1 MQNTTANYKLEINKP
16 SREFECKITIGNNIY
31 NNDELVNLT
40 LEHTQPQEGFSI
52 GDTISQS
59 LDLTLLNRGDIIYST
74 SQIKVEIGLKI
85 GSTIEYILMGIF
97 NIDDIEKTDYTTK
110 FTAYDNMIK
119 FETPYFSSLGD
130 KPTLKQV
137 VNELSKITGIE
148 FIGSLPNYTVSK
160 LGGFTCREV
169 LSYVASICGGN
180 AVITRDGK
188 FTIKSLSEIKKS
200 IDGNNYF
207 DYKREEVKYKI
218 GKISCQIDENNILYK
233 GSTGTD
239 SMELGFENP
248 WVTETILND
257 VYNKLNGL
265 SYLGYSMKWQ
275 GDLSLDPYDIVT
287 VTDIKNVIRKIP
299 ILSQKISYTGGLTSE
314 IGAKGET
321 KNKNSFSNSGSIVN
335 KVNRAIIEQAIIKE
349 ALIEKANIKDVEAV
363 SIRTQILEAKTAK
376 IEEAIIDVAHI
387 SDLNAINANIQNLIA
402 TDAKFNN
409 ALINKAD
416 ITELNAVVGNIN
428 IINSELANIKTLVN
442 GNLSSE
448 NIQAGGITSDKLT
461 IANGFITNAMI
472 ANLDVSK
479 INAGNISTNKF
490 RIVSDNGG
498 IEIVGATQ
506 QFKDKNN
513 KIRIQMGQDAK
524 GNFNFILRGE
534 DGTTTLI
541 DHTGIKE
548 KAIAD
553 NLIKGNMVATDAIG
567 EKQINYSSLITGLNK
582 DTNTQLIKASKV
594 AIDFVGQSLEVA
606 FNSLKNQA
614 DNAKLLIENHSTTI
628 GVMQGQINTAI
639 NNTQIV
645 KDGKTILLKDDYN
658 RTVSKVDSINST
670 IGTHTTKINELTGNI
685 TSVDTK
691 VNSIQRDLEG
701 TKSTVSSHTNLID
714 GLNSKVSTQ
723 GSSIEQLKNQ
733 ITLKVNS
740 TELTTMKNELIG
752 KIDSIEIGGRNT
764 LLNATGNLGNT
775 NHWSNVVLDI
785 NKKVEGCNS
794 FKITRNN
801 FANGNARYQG
811 SQTID
816 LSRLSLK
823 ANDYITLSGWVYV
836 DSSINLTGSSN
847 EFAFRNYYNS
857 SSSFEDLCVFK
868 YTNVQKNT
876 WTKFS
881 VTSKVT
887 KDSYKA
893 GALLLS
899 ISANGL
905 IYVSKLKLEKGS
917 KATDFTLAPEDVDSA
932 IGTKANK
939 TDVYVKSEVYTKAQT
954 DSAINIAKDSIN
966 LGVSQTYET
975 KTNVTSKIN
984 TAKTEAVN
992 TSKSYAD
999 NKKAEAIVQAG
1010 KDADSKVNSAKTEL
1024 NNKIDLKASKTDV
1037 YTKSETYTKTETD
1050 SKIKV
1055 AKDEINLSVSNNY
1068 ETKTNV
1074 ENKLSN
1080 ITTTLTNK
1088 IDGIQVGGTN
1098 IATETNKGVT
1108 GWGWGLQTGG
1118 KTITEVTEN
1127 GIRCCKMVRD
1137 SVASTGWSFINYS
1150 RIGRNKYLP
1159 NRKYTVSFEVKAS
1172 VVTSFYVGLKEGN
1185 SSNPLTGDT
1194 KTGNTVA
1201 NTWTKLSATITTLS
1215 TLPSSTSQVL
1225 YLNGMNSGT
1234 GVTYI
1239 FRNLVITEGTKA
1251 TSWSPAPEDVQA
1263 SIDLKAEKTDVY
1275 SKSEVYT
1282 KSQTDSAI
1290 NVAKDSINLGVSQT
1304 YETKSNV
1311 TSKVNSAKTEAIN
1324 SAVATSKSYADT
1336 KKAEAISTAS
1346 ADTTNK
1352 VNSAKTELNTKI
1364 DGIQIGGRN
1373 LFLKSNIDQYGLG
1386 NWIGNS
1392 GGIGKVEGTFID
1404 GTKTIKITGYSGIQ
1418 YNSFIKLKRNTTYV
1432 YSMMMKSSGSMIVNS
1447 SNPLHMWLNT
1457 SETGGQHLEKVISA
1471 SGKLEANKWTKVWV
1485 VFETPNTQ
1493 DVYYMKPF
1501 VYGIDTNTV
1510 YISKVQIEEG
1520 TKPTDWTPA
1529 PEDID
1534 SVIGTK
1540 ANKTDVYAKSE
1551 VYTKD
1556 QTDSAIKVAKDEI
1569 NLGVKNT
1576 YETKTNVENKISTA
1590 VNNVQI
1596 GGRNL
1601 AIGTSDSWKSA
1612 SGFSGETNYCVFRHV
1627 INTKTLNVG
1636 DRLTVSFMFKCENLT
1651 NNNTARVIRI
1661 QGSGDVTGWNSGA
1674 FNSYNIPLDYS
1685 KPTQE
1690 IKINYTITITA
1701 DHLKNSKWNI
1711 NFRTDYITGGTI
1723 YLKELLAE
1731 KGTKASSWT
1740 PAPEDVDSAIDK
1752 KANIVDVYKKSETY
1766 TKSETD
1772 SAIKVAKDN
1781 INLSVSQTYE
1791 TKTNVTSKVNTAKTE
1806 AVNTSK
1812 SYADTK
1818 KTEAINSA
1826 NATTTEKLK
1835 SYSTTAQMNSAIQ
1848 VAKDSITNTVSST
1861 YAKKADVEST
1871 YATKSSLTQTAN
1883 NITASFKATGGYNLI
1898 ANSTGYNGTNLWSST
1913 GATMGTAIN
1922 NKIGGATNKYMYL
1935 DNGTKTTES
1944 FAFSKRFK
1952 LKANTKYTLSGWFH
1966 NFTKCPSFD
1975 VFLLSSTSVAQ
1986 SDTGTSYTNAQT
1998 LIDAQNTSGS
2008 WKKFSVTFT
2017 TPASVISGYIRI
2029 DNNGYNSSGTNSNRV
2044 HWSALMLN
2052 EGEEQPWSPHPDEIY
2067 NGSTVIDASGVT
2079 INNGALTVKNKSGTT
2094 VLSGDSNGNLDIT
2107 GTVKSQ
2113 RGNMYVSLDYGGLTF
2128 QSAHNNEQLLRMETT
2143 SFTSN
2148 KDINGVDLNL
2158 AKQGEYISFNH
2169 INKENLNN
2177 GWSSS
2182 DGRYNF
2188 MDFWSKDTTLGSK
2201 TYKKGIN
2208 VNSPMYVNKGLK
2220 LYSGTNFY
2228 ADIDGAISWNNG
2240 TGTVSNL
2247 LGMYGDNGAVL
2258 GYKSGE
2264 SFNARFL
2271 VTEDSHPGTG
2281 DNLISWGNYNFNGY
2295 TFHNANIVAKS
2306 LSVQGSKN
2314 CLQETKSYG
2323 ARLINAYET
2332 AEYYFGDIGFGQ
2344 INEEGVCYV
2353 DIDDVFLE
2361 CVNTD
2366 AQYHVFT
2373 QIYNGKITSIERYK
2387 TYFIVKGEQNTEFSW
2402 ELKAKRKGY
2411 EINRLDLPDIETQG
2425 DEIDI
2430 FSFENEIET
2439 DEEDLMKELTFELEN
2454 LLLKE
2459 HEKDE

>member
-160 LGGFTCREV
+160 LEGFTCREV

-257 VYNKLNGL
+257 LYNKLNGL

-314 IGAKGET
+314 IGAKGES
-321 KNKNSFSNSGSIVN
+321 KNKNNFSSSGSTTN
-335 KVNRAIIEQAIIKE
+335 KVNRAVIEQAIIKE

-402 TDAKFNN
+402 NDVKINN

-513 KIRIQMGQDAK
+513 KVRIQMGQDAK

-691 VNSIQRDLEG
+691 FNSIQRDLEG

-775 NHWSNVVLDI
+775 NHWSNVVLDT

-823 ANDYITLSGWVYV
+823 SNDYITLSGWVYV

-917 KATDFTLAPEDVDSA
+917 KATDFTLAPEDIDLA
-932 IGTKANK
+932 IDKKAN
-939 TDVYVKSEVYTKAQT
+939 TVDVYKKSETYTKSET
-954 DSAINIAKDSIN
+954 DSKINVAKDSIN

-999 NKKAEAIVQAG
+999 AKKTEAITSANNYADNKKAEAIVQAG
-1010 KDADSKVNSAKTEL
+1010 KDADSKVASAKTEL
-1024 NNKIDLKASKTDV
+1024 NGKIDSKANKTDV
-1037 YTKSETYTKTETD
+1037 YTKSETYTKAQTD
-1050 SKIKV
+1050 SAIKV
-1055 AKDEINLSVSNNY
+1055 AKDSIELGVKNTY

-1074 ENKLSN
+1074 ESK
-1080 ITTTLTNK
+1080 ITTAVNNV
-1088 IDGIQVGGTN
+1088 QVGGRNLLKDTSKELKSVTFGGWDYYFPNN
-1098 IATETNKGVT
+1098 ITSWEKNKTLTGNIYLKPTEQDASCMLHVRYKDSSYKQYRGNIISA
-1108 GWGWGLQTGG
+1108 G
-1118 KTITEVTEN
+1118 KEGYSTVTITVPN
-1127 GIRCCKMVRD
+1127 SDDISHIQFSIRH
-1137 SVASTGWSFINYS
+1137 
-1150 RIGRNKYLP
+1150 
-1159 NRKYTVSFEVKAS
+1159 
-1172 VVTSFYVGLKEGN
+1172 
-1185 SSNPLTGDT
+1185 
-1194 KTGNTVA
+1194 
-1201 NTWTKLSATITTLS
+1201 SA
-1215 TLPSSTSQVL
+1215 SSTPKDVV
-1225 YLNGMNSGT
+1225 YYKEAKVEKGN
-1234 GVTYI
+1234 
-1239 FRNLVITEGTKA
+1239 KA
-1251 TSWSPAPEDVQA
+1251 TDWTPAPEDINA
-1263 SIDLKAEKTDVY
+1263 EIGTKANKTDVY
-1275 SKSEVYT
+1275 TKSEVYT

-1290 NVAKDSINLGVSQT
+1290 NVAKDSINLSVS
-1304 YETKSNV
+1304 
-1311 TSKVNSAKTEAIN
+1311 
-1324 SAVATSKSYADT
+1324 
-1336 KKAEAISTAS
+1336 
-1346 ADTTNK
+1346 
-1352 VNSAKTELNTKI
+1352 
-1364 DGIQIGGRN
+1364 G
-1373 LFLKSNIDQYGLG
+1373 
-1386 NWIGNS
+1386 
-1392 GGIGKVEGTFID
+1392 
-1404 GTKTIKITGYSGIQ
+1404 
-1418 YNSFIKLKRNTTYV
+1418 
-1432 YSMMMKSSGSMIVNS
+1432 
-1447 SNPLHMWLNT
+1447 
-1457 SETGGQHLEKVISA
+1457 
-1471 SGKLEANKWTKVWV
+1471 
-1485 VFETPNTQ
+1485 
-1493 DVYYMKPF
+1493 
-1501 VYGIDTNTV
+1501 
-1510 YISKVQIEEG
+1510 
-1520 TKPTDWTPA
+1520 
-1529 PEDID
+1529 
-1534 SVIGTK
+1534 
-1540 ANKTDVYAKSE
+1540 
-1551 VYTKD
+1551 
-1556 QTDSAIKVAKDEI
+1556 
-1569 NLGVKNT
+1569 T
-1576 YETKTNVENKISTA
+1576 YETKTNVESKI
-1590 VNNVQI
+1590 
-1596 GGRNL
+1596 
-1601 AIGTSDSWKSA
+1601 
-1612 SGFSGETNYCVFRHV
+1612 
-1627 INTKTLNVG
+1627 
-1636 DRLTVSFMFKCENLT
+1636 
-1651 NNNTARVIRI
+1651 
-1661 QGSGDVTGWNSGA
+1661 
-1674 FNSYNIPLDYS
+1674 
-1685 KPTQE
+1685 
-1690 IKINYTITITA
+1690 
-1701 DHLKNSKWNI
+1701 
-1711 NFRTDYITGGTI
+1711 
-1723 YLKELLAE
+1723 
-1731 KGTKASSWT
+1731 
-1740 PAPEDVDSAIDK
+1740 
-1752 KANIVDVYKKSETY
+1752 
-1766 TKSETD
+1766 
-1772 SAIKVAKDN
+1772 
-1781 INLSVSQTYE
+1781 
-1791 TKTNVTSKVNTAKTE
+1791 NTAK
-1806 AVNTSK
+1806 AN
-1812 SYADTK
+1812 
-1818 KTEAINSA
+1818 AINSA
-1826 NATTTEKLK
+1826 KSYTDGQITTVNKTITNKVAEIKATT
-1835 SYSTTAQMNSAIQ
+1835 
-1848 VAKDSITNTVSST
+1848 DSISQKVS
-1861 YAKKADVEST
+1861 
-1871 YATKSSLTQTAN
+1871 
-1883 NITASFKATGGYNLI
+1883 
-1898 ANSTGYNGTNLWSST
+1898 
-1913 GATMGTAIN
+1913 
-1922 NKIGGATNKYMYL
+1922 
-1935 DNGTKTTES
+1935 TTES
-1944 FAFSKRFK
+1944 KITTINNNISGLTNRVSTAESK
-1952 LKANTKYTLSGWFH
+1952 LTATSLTTTISSAISG
-1966 NFTKCPSFD
+1966 
-1975 VFLLSSTSVAQ
+1975 
-1986 SDTGTSYTNAQT
+1986 GTSSISTTQFIMDKN
-1998 LIDAQNTSGS
+1998 G
-2008 WKKFSVTFT
+2008 FT
-2017 TPASVISGYIRI
+2017 IK
-2029 DNNGYNSSGTNSNRV
+2029 
-2044 HWSALMLN
+2044 
-2052 EGEEQPWSPHPDEIY
+2052 
-2067 NGSTVIDASGVT
+2067 
-2079 INNGALTVKNKSGTT
+2079 NGALTIQNKAGTT
-2094 VLSGDSNGNLDIT
+2094 VLNSDTNGNLIFT
-2107 GTVKSQ
+2107 GIAKSQ
-2113 RGNMYVSLDYGGLTF
+2113 SGARWVGLDSGGITF
-2128 QSAHNNEQLLRMETT
+2128 QDSQKNEQMLRIAISYFNE
-2143 SFTSN
+2143 N
-2148 KDINGVDLNL
+2148 RDINGVNLSL
-2158 AKQGEYISFNH
+2158 AKYGDYIRISH
-2169 INKENLNN
+2169 IDKADLTT

-2182 DGRYNF
+2182 NAQYNF
-2188 MDFWSKDTTLGSK
+2188 MDFWSSDQIVDGVA
-2201 TYKKGIN
+2201 YKKGIN
-2208 VNSPMYVNKGLK
+2208 VYAPMYINKRLK
-2220 LYSGTNFY
+2220 LYSGTNFLSE
-2228 ADIDGAISWNNG
+2228 IDGAISWNNG
-2240 TGTVSNL
+2240 TGTINNL

-2271 VTEDSHPGTG
+2271 VSEASHPGTG
-2281 DNLISWGNYNFNGY
+2281 DNLISWGNYNFNGW

-2306 LSVQGSKN
+2306 LSVNGSKN
-2314 CLQETKSYG
+2314 CLQETKNYG
-2323 ARLINAYET
+2323 SRLINAYET
-2332 AEYYFGDIGFGQ
+2332 AEYYFGDLGFGR
-2344 INEEGVCYV
+2344 INEDGECYLE
-2353 DIDDVFLE
+2353 IDDIFLE
-2361 CVNTD
+2361 CVNTNL
-2366 AQYHVFT
+2366 AYHVFT

-2411 EINRLDLPDIETQG
+2411 EINRLDLPDIETKG
-2425 DEIDI
+2425 DEVDI

-2459 HEKDE
+2459 HEEDE

>member
-160 LGGFTCREV
+160 LEGFTCREV

-775 NHWSNVVLDI
+775 NHWSNVVLDT

-868 YTNVQKNT
+868 YTNVRKNT

-917 KATDFTLAPEDVDSA
+917 KATDFTLAPEDVDSE

-939 TDVYVKSEVYTKAQT
+939 TDVYVKSEVYTKSQT

-975 KTNVTSKIN
+975 KSNVESKITTAVN
-984 TAKTEAVN
+984 NVQVGGRNLAQGTSNIYTTAYSSFSGGTNTCPSLAKVLTDGLVVGDTVTVKLIYKYTNIVATSGQTAKCWIQGYGNSTIWNGGTFNSSAQKVLSGSGEHTFLYSFKITPEHLKN
-992 TSKSYAD
+992 SSWGTSIRHDYVQSGSVQWKMFKVEKGNKATDWTPAPEDIDSVIGTKANKSDVYV
-999 NKKAEAIVQAG
+999 KSE
-1010 KDADSKVNSAKTEL
+1010 
-1024 NNKIDLKASKTDV
+1024 V
-1037 YTKSETYTKTETD
+1037 YTKAQTD
-1050 SKIKV
+1050 SAIKV
-1055 AKDEINLSVSNNY
+1055 AKDSIELGVKNTY

-1074 ENKLSN
+1074 ENK
-1080 ITTTLTNK
+1080 ITN
-1088 IDGIQVGGTN
+1088 
-1098 IATETNKGVT
+1098 A
-1108 GWGWGLQTGG
+1108 
-1118 KTITEVTEN
+1118 
-1127 GIRCCKMVRD
+1127 
-1137 SVASTGWSFINYS
+1137 
-1150 RIGRNKYLP
+1150 
-1159 NRKYTVSFEVKAS
+1159 
-1172 VVTSFYVGLKEGN
+1172 
-1185 SSNPLTGDT
+1185 
-1194 KTGNTVA
+1194 
-1201 NTWTKLSATITTLS
+1201 
-1215 TLPSSTSQVL
+1215 
-1225 YLNGMNSGT
+1225 
-1234 GVTYI
+1234 
-1239 FRNLVITEGTKA
+1239 
-1251 TSWSPAPEDVQA
+1251 
-1263 SIDLKAEKTDVY
+1263 
-1275 SKSEVYT
+1275 
-1282 KSQTDSAI
+1282 
-1290 NVAKDSINLGVSQT
+1290 
-1304 YETKSNV
+1304 
-1311 TSKVNSAKTEAIN
+1311 VNS
-1324 SAVATSKSYADT
+1324 
-1336 KKAEAISTAS
+1336 
-1346 ADTTNK
+1346 
-1352 VNSAKTELNTKI
+1352 
-1364 DGIQIGGRN
+1364 IQLGGRN

-1386 NWIGNS
+1386 NWIGNG

-1404 GTKTIKITGYSGIQ
+1404 GTKTIKVTGYSGIQ

-1471 SGKLEANKWTKVWV
+1471 SGNLEANKWTKVWV

-1501 VYGIDTNTV
+1501 VYGINTNTV

-1520 TKPTDWTPA
+1520 TKCTDWTPA

-1534 SVIGTK
+1534 SVIDSK
-1540 ANKTDVYAKSE
+1540 ANKTDVYTKSE
-1551 VYTKD
+1551 VYTKV
-1556 QTDSAIKVAKDEI
+1556 QTDSAINVAKDSI
-1569 NLGVKNT
+1569 NLSVSGT
-1576 YETKTNVENKISTA
+1576 YETKTNVESKINTAKANAINSAKSYTDGQITTVNKTITNKVSEIKATTDSISQKVSTTESKITTINNNISGLTNRVSTA
-1590 VNNVQI
+1590 ESK
-1596 GGRNL
+1596 L
-1601 AIGTSDSWKSA
+1601 TATSLTTTISSA
-1612 SGFSGETNYCVFRHV
+1612 
-1627 INTKTLNVG
+1627 
-1636 DRLTVSFMFKCENLT
+1636 
-1651 NNNTARVIRI
+1651 
-1661 QGSGDVTGWNSGA
+1661 
-1674 FNSYNIPLDYS
+1674 
-1685 KPTQE
+1685 
-1690 IKINYTITITA
+1690 
-1701 DHLKNSKWNI
+1701 
-1711 NFRTDYITGGTI
+1711 ITGGT
-1723 YLKELLAE
+1723 
-1731 KGTKASSWT
+1731 SS
-1740 PAPEDVDSAIDK
+1740 I
-1752 KANIVDVYKKSETY
+1752 
-1766 TKSETD
+1766 
-1772 SAIKVAKDN
+1772 
-1781 INLSVSQTYE
+1781 
-1791 TKTNVTSKVNTAKTE
+1791 
-1806 AVNTSK
+1806 
-1812 SYADTK
+1812 
-1818 KTEAINSA
+1818 
-1826 NATTTEKLK
+1826 
-1835 SYSTTAQMNSAIQ
+1835 STTQFVMDKNG
-1848 VAKDSITNTVSST
+1848 
-1861 YAKKADVEST
+1861 
-1871 YATKSSLTQTAN
+1871 LT
-1883 NITASFKATGGYNLI
+1883 IK
-1898 ANSTGYNGTNLWSST
+1898 
-1913 GATMGTAIN
+1913 
-1922 NKIGGATNKYMYL
+1922 
-1935 DNGTKTTES
+1935 
-1944 FAFSKRFK
+1944 
-1952 LKANTKYTLSGWFH
+1952 
-1966 NFTKCPSFD
+1966 
-1975 VFLLSSTSVAQ
+1975 
-1986 SDTGTSYTNAQT
+1986 
-1998 LIDAQNTSGS
+1998 
-2008 WKKFSVTFT
+2008 
-2017 TPASVISGYIRI
+2017 
-2029 DNNGYNSSGTNSNRV
+2029 
-2044 HWSALMLN
+2044 
-2052 EGEEQPWSPHPDEIY
+2052 
-2067 NGSTVIDASGVT
+2067 
-2079 INNGALTVKNKSGTT
+2079 NGALTIQNKAGTT
-2094 VLSGDSNGNLDIT
+2094 VLNSDTNGNLIFT
-2107 GTVKSQ
+2107 GTAKSQ
-2113 RGNMYVSLDYGGLTF
+2113 SGARWVGLDSGGITF
-2128 QSAHNNEQLLRMETT
+2128 QDSQKNEQMLRIAISYFNE
-2143 SFTSN
+2143 N
-2148 KDINGVDLNL
+2148 RDINGVNLSL
-2158 AKQGEYISFNH
+2158 AKYGDYIRISY
-2169 INKENLNN
+2169 IDKADLTT

-2182 DGRYNF
+2182 NTQYNF
-2188 MDFWSKDTTLGSK
+2188 MDFWSSDQIIGGVA
-2201 TYKKGIN
+2201 YKKGIN
-2208 VNSPMYVNKGLK
+2208 VYAPMYINKRLK
-2220 LYSGTNFY
+2220 LYSSTNFLSE
-2228 ADIDGAISWNNG
+2228 IDGAISWNNG
-2240 TGTVSNL
+2240 TGTVNNL

-2258 GYKSGE
+2258 GYKSGD

-2271 VTEDSHPGTG
+2271 VSEVSHPGTG
-2281 DNLISWGNYNFNGY
+2281 DNLISWGNYNGNGY
-2295 TFHNANIVAKS
+2295 TLHNFNIVAKS

-2332 AEYYFGDIGFGQ
+2332 AEYFFGDLGFGK

-2366 AQYHVFT
+2366 AKYHVFT

-2459 HEKDE
+2459 HEEDE

>member
-160 LGGFTCREV
+160 LEGFTCREV

-314 IGAKGET
+314 IGAKGES
-321 KNKNSFSNSGSIVN
+321 KNKNNFSSSGSTTN
-335 KVNRAIIEQAIIKE
+335 KVNRAVIEQAIIKE

-402 TDAKFNN
+402 NDVKINN

-498 IEIVGATQ
+498 IEIVGSTQ

-513 KIRIQMGQDAK
+513 KVRIQMGQDAK

-628 GVMQGQINTAI
+628 GVMQGQINTVI

-775 NHWSNVVLDI
+775 NHWSNVVLDT

-917 KATDFTLAPEDVDSA
+917 KATDFTLAPEDVDSE

-939 TDVYVKSEVYTKAQT
+939 TDVYVKSEVYTKSQT

-975 KTNVTSKIN
+975 KSNVESKI
-984 TAKTEAVN
+984 TTAVN
-992 TSKSYAD
+992 
-999 NKKAEAIVQAG
+999 
-1010 KDADSKVNSAKTEL
+1010 
-1024 NNKIDLKASKTDV
+1024 
-1037 YTKSETYTKTETD
+1037 
-1050 SKIKV
+1050 
-1055 AKDEINLSVSNNY
+1055 
-1068 ETKTNV
+1068 NV
-1074 ENKLSN
+1074 
-1080 ITTTLTNK
+1080 
-1088 IDGIQVGGTN
+1088 QVGGRNLAQGTSNIYTTAYSSFSGGTNTCPSLAKVLTDGLVVGDTVTVKLIYKYTN
-1098 IATETNKGVT
+1098 IVATSG
-1108 GWGWGLQTGG
+1108 QTAKCWIQG
-1118 KTITEVTEN
+1118 
-1127 GIRCCKMVRD
+1127 
-1137 SVASTGWSFINYS
+1137 Y
-1150 RIGRNKYLP
+1150 
-1159 NRKYTVSFEVKAS
+1159 
-1172 VVTSFYVGLKEGN
+1172 GN
-1185 SSNPLTGDT
+1185 STIWNGGTFNSSAQKVLSGSGEHTFLYSFKITPEHLKNSSWGTSIRHDYVQSGSVQW
-1194 KTGNTVA
+1194 KMFKVEKGN
-1201 NTWTKLSATITTLS
+1201 
-1215 TLPSSTSQVL
+1215 
-1225 YLNGMNSGT
+1225 
-1234 GVTYI
+1234 
-1239 FRNLVITEGTKA
+1239 KA
-1251 TSWSPAPEDVQA
+1251 TDWIPAPED
-1263 SIDLKAEKTDVY
+1263 IDSVIGTKANKSDVY
-1275 SKSEVYT
+1275 VKSEVYT
-1282 KSQTDSAI
+1282 KAQTDSAI
-1290 NVAKDSINLGVSQT
+1290 KVAKDSIELGVKNT
-1304 YETKSNV
+1304 YETKTDVENKI
-1311 TSKVNSAKTEAIN
+1311 TNAVNS
-1324 SAVATSKSYADT
+1324 
-1336 KKAEAISTAS
+1336 
-1346 ADTTNK
+1346 
-1352 VNSAKTELNTKI
+1352 
-1364 DGIQIGGRN
+1364 IQLGGRN

-1386 NWIGNS
+1386 NWIGNG

-1404 GTKTIKITGYSGIQ
+1404 GTKTIKVTGYSGIQ

-1471 SGKLEANKWTKVWV
+1471 SGNLEANKWTKVWV

-1501 VYGIDTNTV
+1501 VYGINTNTV

-1520 TKPTDWTPA
+1520 TKCTDWTPA

-1534 SVIGTK
+1534 SVIDSK
-1540 ANKTDVYAKSE
+1540 ANKTDVYTKSE
-1551 VYTKD
+1551 VYTKV
-1556 QTDSAIKVAKDEI
+1556 QTDSAINVAKDSI
-1569 NLGVKNT
+1569 NLSVSGT
-1576 YETKTNVENKISTA
+1576 YETKTNVESKI
-1590 VNNVQI
+1590 
-1596 GGRNL
+1596 
-1601 AIGTSDSWKSA
+1601 
-1612 SGFSGETNYCVFRHV
+1612 
-1627 INTKTLNVG
+1627 
-1636 DRLTVSFMFKCENLT
+1636 
-1651 NNNTARVIRI
+1651 
-1661 QGSGDVTGWNSGA
+1661 
-1674 FNSYNIPLDYS
+1674 
-1685 KPTQE
+1685 
-1690 IKINYTITITA
+1690 
-1701 DHLKNSKWNI
+1701 
-1711 NFRTDYITGGTI
+1711 
-1723 YLKELLAE
+1723 
-1731 KGTKASSWT
+1731 
-1740 PAPEDVDSAIDK
+1740 
-1752 KANIVDVYKKSETY
+1752 
-1766 TKSETD
+1766 
-1772 SAIKVAKDN
+1772 
-1781 INLSVSQTYE
+1781 
-1791 TKTNVTSKVNTAKTE
+1791 NTAK
-1806 AVNTSK
+1806 AN
-1812 SYADTK
+1812 
-1818 KTEAINSA
+1818 AINSA
-1826 NATTTEKLK
+1826 KSYTDGQITTVNKTITNKVSEIKATT
-1835 SYSTTAQMNSAIQ
+1835 
-1848 VAKDSITNTVSST
+1848 DSIYQKVS
-1861 YAKKADVEST
+1861 
-1871 YATKSSLTQTAN
+1871 
-1883 NITASFKATGGYNLI
+1883 
-1898 ANSTGYNGTNLWSST
+1898 
-1913 GATMGTAIN
+1913 
-1922 NKIGGATNKYMYL
+1922 
-1935 DNGTKTTES
+1935 TTES
-1944 FAFSKRFK
+1944 KI
-1952 LKANTKYTLSGWFH
+1952 T
-1966 NFTKCPSFD
+1966 
-1975 VFLLSSTSVAQ
+1975 
-1986 SDTGTSYTNAQT
+1986 
-1998 LIDAQNTSGS
+1998 
-2008 WKKFSVTFT
+2008 
-2017 TPASVISGYIRI
+2017 
-2029 DNNGYNSSGTNSNRV
+2029 
-2044 HWSALMLN
+2044 
-2052 EGEEQPWSPHPDEIY
+2052 
-2067 NGSTVIDASGVT
+2067 T
-2079 INNGALTVKNKSGTT
+2079 INNNISGLTNRVSTAESKLTATSLTTTISSAISGGTSSISTTQFVMDKNGLTIKNGGLIIQNKAGTT
-2094 VLSGDSNGNLDIT
+2094 VLNSDTNGNLIFT
-2107 GTVKSQ
+2107 GTAKSQ
-2113 RGNMYVSLDYGGLTF
+2113 SGARWVGLDSGGITF
-2128 QSAHNNEQLLRMETT
+2128 QDSQKNEQMLRIAISYFNE
-2143 SFTSN
+2143 N
-2148 KDINGVDLNL
+2148 RDINGVNLSL
-2158 AKQGEYISFNH
+2158 AKYGDYIRISH
-2169 INKENLNN
+2169 IDKADLTT

-2182 DGRYNF
+2182 NTQYNF
-2188 MDFWSKDTTLGSK
+2188 MDFWSSDQIVDGVA
-2201 TYKKGIN
+2201 YKKGIN
-2208 VNSPMYVNKGLK
+2208 VYAPMYINKRLK
-2220 LYSGTNFY
+2220 LYSGTNFLSE
-2228 ADIDGAISWNNG
+2228 IDGAISWNNV
-2240 TGTVSNL
+2240 TGTVNNL

-2258 GYKSGE
+2258 GYKSGD

-2271 VTEDSHPGTG
+2271 VSEVSHPGTG
-2281 DNLISWGNYNFNGY
+2281 DNLISWGNYNGNGY
-2295 TFHNANIVAKS
+2295 TLHNFNIVAKS

-2332 AEYYFGDIGFGQ
+2332 AEYFFGDLGFGK

>member
-160 LGGFTCREV
+160 LEGFTCREV

-314 IGAKGET
+314 IGAKGES
-321 KNKNSFSNSGSIVN
+321 KNKNNFSSSGSTTN
-335 KVNRAIIEQAIIKE
+335 KVNRAVIEQAIIKE

-402 TDAKFNN
+402 NDVKINN

-498 IEIVGATQ
+498 IEIVGSTQ

-513 KIRIQMGQDAK
+513 KVRIQMGQDAK

-628 GVMQGQINTAI
+628 GVMQGQINTVI

-775 NHWSNVVLDI
+775 NHWSNVVLDT

-917 KATDFTLAPEDVDSA
+917 KATDFTLAPEDVDSE

-939 TDVYVKSEVYTKAQT
+939 TDVYVKSEVYTKSQT

-975 KTNVTSKIN
+975 KSNVESKI
-984 TAKTEAVN
+984 TTAVN
-992 TSKSYAD
+992 
-999 NKKAEAIVQAG
+999 
-1010 KDADSKVNSAKTEL
+1010 
-1024 NNKIDLKASKTDV
+1024 
-1037 YTKSETYTKTETD
+1037 
-1050 SKIKV
+1050 
-1055 AKDEINLSVSNNY
+1055 
-1068 ETKTNV
+1068 NV
-1074 ENKLSN
+1074 
-1080 ITTTLTNK
+1080 
-1088 IDGIQVGGTN
+1088 QVGGRNLAQGTSNIYTTAYSSFSGGTNTCPSLAKVLTDGLVVGDTVTVKLIYKYTN
-1098 IATETNKGVT
+1098 IVATSG
-1108 GWGWGLQTGG
+1108 QTAKCWIQG
-1118 KTITEVTEN
+1118 
-1127 GIRCCKMVRD
+1127 
-1137 SVASTGWSFINYS
+1137 Y
-1150 RIGRNKYLP
+1150 
-1159 NRKYTVSFEVKAS
+1159 
-1172 VVTSFYVGLKEGN
+1172 GN
-1185 SSNPLTGDT
+1185 STIWNGGTFNSSAQKVLSGSGEHTFLYSFKITPEHLKNSSWGTSIRHDYVQSGSVQW
-1194 KTGNTVA
+1194 KMFKVEKGN
-1201 NTWTKLSATITTLS
+1201 
-1215 TLPSSTSQVL
+1215 
-1225 YLNGMNSGT
+1225 
-1234 GVTYI
+1234 
-1239 FRNLVITEGTKA
+1239 KA
-1251 TSWSPAPEDVQA
+1251 TDWIPAPED
-1263 SIDLKAEKTDVY
+1263 IDSVIGTKANKSDVY
-1275 SKSEVYT
+1275 VKSEVYT
-1282 KSQTDSAI
+1282 KAQTDSAI
-1290 NVAKDSINLGVSQT
+1290 KVAKDSIELGVKNT
-1304 YETKSNV
+1304 YETKTDVENKI
-1311 TSKVNSAKTEAIN
+1311 TNAVNS
-1324 SAVATSKSYADT
+1324 
-1336 KKAEAISTAS
+1336 
-1346 ADTTNK
+1346 
-1352 VNSAKTELNTKI
+1352 
-1364 DGIQIGGRN
+1364 IQLGGRN

-1386 NWIGNS
+1386 NWIGNG

-1404 GTKTIKITGYSGIQ
+1404 GTKTIKVTGYSGIQ

-1471 SGKLEANKWTKVWV
+1471 SGNLEANKWTKVWV

-1501 VYGIDTNTV
+1501 VYGINTNTV

-1520 TKPTDWTPA
+1520 TKCTDWTPA

-1534 SVIGTK
+1534 SVIDSK
-1540 ANKTDVYAKSE
+1540 ANKTDVYTKSE
-1551 VYTKD
+1551 VYTKV
-1556 QTDSAIKVAKDEI
+1556 QTDSAINVAKDSI
-1569 NLGVKNT
+1569 NLSVSGT
-1576 YETKTNVENKISTA
+1576 YETKTNVESKI
-1590 VNNVQI
+1590 
-1596 GGRNL
+1596 
-1601 AIGTSDSWKSA
+1601 
-1612 SGFSGETNYCVFRHV
+1612 
-1627 INTKTLNVG
+1627 
-1636 DRLTVSFMFKCENLT
+1636 
-1651 NNNTARVIRI
+1651 
-1661 QGSGDVTGWNSGA
+1661 
-1674 FNSYNIPLDYS
+1674 
-1685 KPTQE
+1685 
-1690 IKINYTITITA
+1690 
-1701 DHLKNSKWNI
+1701 
-1711 NFRTDYITGGTI
+1711 
-1723 YLKELLAE
+1723 
-1731 KGTKASSWT
+1731 
-1740 PAPEDVDSAIDK
+1740 
-1752 KANIVDVYKKSETY
+1752 
-1766 TKSETD
+1766 
-1772 SAIKVAKDN
+1772 
-1781 INLSVSQTYE
+1781 
-1791 TKTNVTSKVNTAKTE
+1791 NTAK
-1806 AVNTSK
+1806 AN
-1812 SYADTK
+1812 
-1818 KTEAINSA
+1818 AINSA
-1826 NATTTEKLK
+1826 KSYTDGQITTVNKTITNKVSEIKATT
-1835 SYSTTAQMNSAIQ
+1835 
-1848 VAKDSITNTVSST
+1848 DSIYQKVS
-1861 YAKKADVEST
+1861 
-1871 YATKSSLTQTAN
+1871 
-1883 NITASFKATGGYNLI
+1883 
-1898 ANSTGYNGTNLWSST
+1898 
-1913 GATMGTAIN
+1913 
-1922 NKIGGATNKYMYL
+1922 
-1935 DNGTKTTES
+1935 TTES
-1944 FAFSKRFK
+1944 KI
-1952 LKANTKYTLSGWFH
+1952 T
-1966 NFTKCPSFD
+1966 
-1975 VFLLSSTSVAQ
+1975 
-1986 SDTGTSYTNAQT
+1986 
-1998 LIDAQNTSGS
+1998 
-2008 WKKFSVTFT
+2008 
-2017 TPASVISGYIRI
+2017 
-2029 DNNGYNSSGTNSNRV
+2029 
-2044 HWSALMLN
+2044 
-2052 EGEEQPWSPHPDEIY
+2052 
-2067 NGSTVIDASGVT
+2067 T
-2079 INNGALTVKNKSGTT
+2079 INNNISGLTNRVSTAESKLTATSLTTTISSAISGGTSSISTTQFVMDKNGLTIKNGGLIIQNKAGTT
-2094 VLSGDSNGNLDIT
+2094 VLNSDTNGNLIFT
-2107 GTVKSQ
+2107 GTAKSQ
-2113 RGNMYVSLDYGGLTF
+2113 SGARWVGLDSGGITF
-2128 QSAHNNEQLLRMETT
+2128 QDSQKNEQMLRIAISYFNE
-2143 SFTSN
+2143 N
-2148 KDINGVDLNL
+2148 RDINGVNLSL
-2158 AKQGEYISFNH
+2158 AKYGDYIRISH
-2169 INKENLNN
+2169 IDKADLTT

-2182 DGRYNF
+2182 NTQYNF
-2188 MDFWSKDTTLGSK
+2188 MDFWSSDQIVDGVA
-2201 TYKKGIN
+2201 YKKGIN
-2208 VNSPMYVNKGLK
+2208 VYAPMYINKRLK
-2220 LYSGTNFY
+2220 LYSGTNFLSE
-2228 ADIDGAISWNNG
+2228 IDGAISWNNG
-2240 TGTVSNL
+2240 TGTVNNL

-2258 GYKSGE
+2258 GYKSGD

-2271 VTEDSHPGTG
+2271 VSEVSHPGTG
-2281 DNLISWGNYNFNGY
+2281 DNLISWGNYNGNGY
-2295 TFHNANIVAKS
+2295 TLHNFNIVAKS

-2332 AEYYFGDIGFGQ
+2332 AEYFFGDLGFGK

>member
-160 LGGFTCREV
+160 LEGFTCREV

-349 ALIEKANIKDVEAV
+349 ALIEKANIKEVEAV

-513 KIRIQMGQDAK
+513 KVRIQMGQDAK

-567 EKQINYSSLITGLNK
+567 EKQINYSSLIIGLNK

-691 VNSIQRDLEG
+691 VNSVQRDLEG
-701 TKSTVSSHTNLID
+701 TKSTVSNHTNLID

-764 LLNATGNLGNT
+764 LLNAIGNLGNT
-775 NHWSNVVLDI
+775 NYWSNVVLDT

-801 FANGNARYQG
+801 FVNGNARYQG

-868 YTNVQKNT
+868 YANVQKNT

-917 KATDFTLAPEDVDSA
+917 KATDFTLAPEDIDSV

-939 TDVYVKSEVYTKAQT
+939 TDVYA
-954 DSAINIAKDSIN
+954 
-966 LGVSQTYET
+966 
-975 KTNVTSKIN
+975 
-984 TAKTEAVN
+984 
-992 TSKSYAD
+992 
-999 NKKAEAIVQAG
+999 
-1010 KDADSKVNSAKTEL
+1010 
-1024 NNKIDLKASKTDV
+1024 
-1037 YTKSETYTKTETD
+1037 
-1050 SKIKV
+1050 
-1055 AKDEINLSVSNNY
+1055 
-1068 ETKTNV
+1068 
-1074 ENKLSN
+1074 
-1080 ITTTLTNK
+1080 
-1088 IDGIQVGGTN
+1088 
-1098 IATETNKGVT
+1098 
-1108 GWGWGLQTGG
+1108 
-1118 KTITEVTEN
+1118 
-1127 GIRCCKMVRD
+1127 
-1137 SVASTGWSFINYS
+1137 
-1150 RIGRNKYLP
+1150 
-1159 NRKYTVSFEVKAS
+1159 
-1172 VVTSFYVGLKEGN
+1172 
-1185 SSNPLTGDT
+1185 
-1194 KTGNTVA
+1194 
-1201 NTWTKLSATITTLS
+1201 
-1215 TLPSSTSQVL
+1215 
-1225 YLNGMNSGT
+1225 
-1234 GVTYI
+1234 
-1239 FRNLVITEGTKA
+1239 
-1251 TSWSPAPEDVQA
+1251 
-1263 SIDLKAEKTDVY
+1263 
-1275 SKSEVYT
+1275 KSEVYT

-1304 YETKSNV
+1304 YETKTNV
-1311 TSKVNSAKTEAIN
+1311 TSKVNTAKTEAVN

-1346 ADTTNK
+1346 TDATNK
-1352 VNSAKTELNTKI
+1352 VNSAKTELNTAI
-1364 DGIQIGGRN
+1364 
-1373 LFLKSNIDQYGLG
+1373 
-1386 NWIGNS
+1386 
-1392 GGIGKVEGTFID
+1392 
-1404 GTKTIKITGYSGIQ
+1404 
-1418 YNSFIKLKRNTTYV
+1418 
-1432 YSMMMKSSGSMIVNS
+1432 
-1447 SNPLHMWLNT
+1447 
-1457 SETGGQHLEKVISA
+1457 
-1471 SGKLEANKWTKVWV
+1471 NK
-1485 VFETPNTQ
+1485 
-1493 DVYYMKPF
+1493 
-1501 VYGIDTNTV
+1501 
-1510 YISKVQIEEG
+1510 
-1520 TKPTDWTPA
+1520 
-1529 PEDID
+1529 
-1534 SVIGTK
+1534 K
-1540 ANKTDVYAKSE
+1540 ANSTDVYTKTE
-1551 VYTKD
+1551 VYTKA

-1627 INTKTLNVG
+1627 INTKTLSVG

-1731 KGTKASSWT
+1731 KGTKASSWI

-1772 SAIKVAKDN
+1772 SKINIAKDQ
-1781 INLSVSQTYE
+1781 INLSVSGTYE
-1791 TKTNVTSKVNTAKTE
+1791 TKTNVESKINTAK
-1806 AVNTSK
+1806 AN
-1812 SYADTK
+1812 
-1818 KTEAINSA
+1818 AINSA
-1826 NATTTEKLK
+1826 KSYTDGQITTVNKTITNKVSEIKATT
-1835 SYSTTAQMNSAIQ
+1835 
-1848 VAKDSITNTVSST
+1848 DSISQKVS
-1861 YAKKADVEST
+1861 
-1871 YATKSSLTQTAN
+1871 
-1883 NITASFKATGGYNLI
+1883 
-1898 ANSTGYNGTNLWSST
+1898 
-1913 GATMGTAIN
+1913 
-1922 NKIGGATNKYMYL
+1922 
-1935 DNGTKTTES
+1935 TTES
-1944 FAFSKRFK
+1944 KI
-1952 LKANTKYTLSGWFH
+1952 T
-1966 NFTKCPSFD
+1966 
-1975 VFLLSSTSVAQ
+1975 
-1986 SDTGTSYTNAQT
+1986 
-1998 LIDAQNTSGS
+1998 
-2008 WKKFSVTFT
+2008 
-2017 TPASVISGYIRI
+2017 
-2029 DNNGYNSSGTNSNRV
+2029 
-2044 HWSALMLN
+2044 
-2052 EGEEQPWSPHPDEIY
+2052 
-2067 NGSTVIDASGVT
+2067 T
-2079 INNGALTVKNKSGTT
+2079 INNNISGLTNRVSTAESKLTATSLTTTISSAISGGTSSISTTQFVMDKNGLTIKNGGLTIQNKAGTT
-2094 VLSGDSNGNLDIT
+2094 VLNSDTNGNLIFT
-2107 GTVKSQ
+2107 GTAKSQ
-2113 RGNMYVSLDYGGLTF
+2113 SGARWVGLDSGGITF
-2128 QSAHNNEQLLRMETT
+2128 QDSQKNEQMLRIAISYFNE
-2143 SFTSN
+2143 N
-2148 KDINGVDLNL
+2148 RDINGVNLSL
-2158 AKQGEYISFNH
+2158 AKYGDYIRISH
-2169 INKENLNN
+2169 IDKADLTT

-2182 DGRYNF
+2182 NTQYNF
-2188 MDFWSKDTTLGSK
+2188 MDFWSSDQIVDGVA
-2201 TYKKGIN
+2201 YKKGIN
-2208 VNSPMYVNKGLK
+2208 VYAPMYIHKRLK
-2220 LYSGTNFY
+2220 LYSGTNFLSE
-2228 ADIDGAISWNNG
+2228 IDGAISWNNG
-2240 TGTVSNL
+2240 TGTVNNL

-2258 GYKSGE
+2258 GYKSGD

-2271 VTEDSHPGTG
+2271 VSEVSHPGTG
-2281 DNLISWGNYNFNGY
+2281 DNLISWGNYNGNGY
-2295 TFHNANIVAKS
+2295 TLHNFNIVAKS

-2332 AEYYFGDIGFGQ
+2332 AEYFFGDLGFGK

-2459 HEKDE
+2459 HEEDE

>member
-160 LGGFTCREV
+160 LEGFTCREV

-314 IGAKGET
+314 IGAKGES
-321 KNKNSFSNSGSIVN
+321 KNKNNFSSSGSTTN
-335 KVNRAIIEQAIIKE
+335 KVNRAVIEQAIIKE

-402 TDAKFNN
+402 NDVKINN

-498 IEIVGATQ
+498 IEIVGSTQ

-513 KIRIQMGQDAK
+513 KVRIQMGQDAK

-606 FNSLKNQA
+606 FNSLKNQS

-628 GVMQGQINTAI
+628 GVMQGQINTVI

-775 NHWSNVVLDI
+775 NHWSNVVLDT

-917 KATDFTLAPEDVDSA
+917 KATDFTLAPEDVDSE

-939 TDVYVKSEVYTKAQT
+939 TDVYVKSEVYTKSQT

-975 KTNVTSKIN
+975 KSNVESKI
-984 TAKTEAVN
+984 TTAVN
-992 TSKSYAD
+992 
-999 NKKAEAIVQAG
+999 
-1010 KDADSKVNSAKTEL
+1010 
-1024 NNKIDLKASKTDV
+1024 
-1037 YTKSETYTKTETD
+1037 
-1050 SKIKV
+1050 
-1055 AKDEINLSVSNNY
+1055 
-1068 ETKTNV
+1068 NV
-1074 ENKLSN
+1074 
-1080 ITTTLTNK
+1080 
-1088 IDGIQVGGTN
+1088 QVGGRDLAQGTSNIYTTAYSSFSGGTNTCPSLAKVLTDGLVVGDTVTVKLIYKYTN
-1098 IATETNKGVT
+1098 IVATSG
-1108 GWGWGLQTGG
+1108 QTAKCWIQG
-1118 KTITEVTEN
+1118 
-1127 GIRCCKMVRD
+1127 
-1137 SVASTGWSFINYS
+1137 Y
-1150 RIGRNKYLP
+1150 
-1159 NRKYTVSFEVKAS
+1159 
-1172 VVTSFYVGLKEGN
+1172 GN
-1185 SSNPLTGDT
+1185 STIWNGGTFNSSAQKVLSGSGEHTFLYSFKITPEHLKNSSWGTSIRHDYVQSGSVQW
-1194 KTGNTVA
+1194 KMFKVEKGN
-1201 NTWTKLSATITTLS
+1201 
-1215 TLPSSTSQVL
+1215 
-1225 YLNGMNSGT
+1225 
-1234 GVTYI
+1234 
-1239 FRNLVITEGTKA
+1239 KA
-1251 TSWSPAPEDVQA
+1251 TDWIPAPED
-1263 SIDLKAEKTDVY
+1263 IDSVIGTKANKSDVY
-1275 SKSEVYT
+1275 VKSEVYT
-1282 KSQTDSAI
+1282 KAQTDSAI
-1290 NVAKDSINLGVSQT
+1290 KVAKDSIELGVKNT
-1304 YETKSNV
+1304 YETKTDVENKI
-1311 TSKVNSAKTEAIN
+1311 TNAVNS
-1324 SAVATSKSYADT
+1324 
-1336 KKAEAISTAS
+1336 
-1346 ADTTNK
+1346 
-1352 VNSAKTELNTKI
+1352 
-1364 DGIQIGGRN
+1364 IQLGGRN

-1386 NWIGNS
+1386 NWIGNG

-1404 GTKTIKITGYSGIQ
+1404 GTKTIKVTGYSGIQ

-1471 SGKLEANKWTKVWV
+1471 SGNLEANKWTKVWV

-1501 VYGIDTNTV
+1501 VYGINTNTV

-1520 TKPTDWTPA
+1520 TKCTDWTPA

-1534 SVIGTK
+1534 SVIDSK
-1540 ANKTDVYAKSE
+1540 ANKTDVYTKSE
-1551 VYTKD
+1551 VYTKV
-1556 QTDSAIKVAKDEI
+1556 QTDSAINVAKDSI
-1569 NLGVKNT
+1569 NLSVSGT
-1576 YETKTNVENKISTA
+1576 YETKTNVESKI
-1590 VNNVQI
+1590 
-1596 GGRNL
+1596 
-1601 AIGTSDSWKSA
+1601 
-1612 SGFSGETNYCVFRHV
+1612 
-1627 INTKTLNVG
+1627 
-1636 DRLTVSFMFKCENLT
+1636 
-1651 NNNTARVIRI
+1651 
-1661 QGSGDVTGWNSGA
+1661 
-1674 FNSYNIPLDYS
+1674 
-1685 KPTQE
+1685 
-1690 IKINYTITITA
+1690 
-1701 DHLKNSKWNI
+1701 
-1711 NFRTDYITGGTI
+1711 
-1723 YLKELLAE
+1723 
-1731 KGTKASSWT
+1731 
-1740 PAPEDVDSAIDK
+1740 
-1752 KANIVDVYKKSETY
+1752 
-1766 TKSETD
+1766 
-1772 SAIKVAKDN
+1772 
-1781 INLSVSQTYE
+1781 
-1791 TKTNVTSKVNTAKTE
+1791 NTAK
-1806 AVNTSK
+1806 AN
-1812 SYADTK
+1812 
-1818 KTEAINSA
+1818 AINSA
-1826 NATTTEKLK
+1826 KSYTDGQITTVNKTITNKVSEIKATT
-1835 SYSTTAQMNSAIQ
+1835 
-1848 VAKDSITNTVSST
+1848 DSIYQKVS
-1861 YAKKADVEST
+1861 
-1871 YATKSSLTQTAN
+1871 
-1883 NITASFKATGGYNLI
+1883 
-1898 ANSTGYNGTNLWSST
+1898 
-1913 GATMGTAIN
+1913 
-1922 NKIGGATNKYMYL
+1922 
-1935 DNGTKTTES
+1935 TTES
-1944 FAFSKRFK
+1944 KI
-1952 LKANTKYTLSGWFH
+1952 T
-1966 NFTKCPSFD
+1966 
-1975 VFLLSSTSVAQ
+1975 
-1986 SDTGTSYTNAQT
+1986 
-1998 LIDAQNTSGS
+1998 
-2008 WKKFSVTFT
+2008 
-2017 TPASVISGYIRI
+2017 
-2029 DNNGYNSSGTNSNRV
+2029 
-2044 HWSALMLN
+2044 
-2052 EGEEQPWSPHPDEIY
+2052 
-2067 NGSTVIDASGVT
+2067 T
-2079 INNGALTVKNKSGTT
+2079 INNNISGLTNRVSTAESKLTATSLTTTISSAISGGTSSISTTQFVMDKNGLTIKNGGLIIQNKAGTT
-2094 VLSGDSNGNLDIT
+2094 VLNSDTNGNLIFT
-2107 GTVKSQ
+2107 GTAKSQ
-2113 RGNMYVSLDYGGLTF
+2113 SGARWVGLDSGGITF
-2128 QSAHNNEQLLRMETT
+2128 QDSQKNEQMLRIAISYFNE
-2143 SFTSN
+2143 N
-2148 KDINGVDLNL
+2148 RDINGVNLSL
-2158 AKQGEYISFNH
+2158 AKYGDYIRISH
-2169 INKENLNN
+2169 IDKADLTT

-2182 DGRYNF
+2182 NTQYNF
-2188 MDFWSKDTTLGSK
+2188 MDFWSSDQIVDGVA
-2201 TYKKGIN
+2201 YKKGIN
-2208 VNSPMYVNKGLK
+2208 VYAPMYINKRLK
-2220 LYSGTNFY
+2220 LYSGTNFLSE
-2228 ADIDGAISWNNG
+2228 IDGAISWNNG
-2240 TGTVSNL
+2240 TGTVNNL

-2258 GYKSGE
+2258 GYKSGD

-2271 VTEDSHPGTG
+2271 VSEVSHPGTG
-2281 DNLISWGNYNFNGY
+2281 DNLISWGNYNGNGY
-2295 TFHNANIVAKS
+2295 TLHNFNIVAKS

-2332 AEYYFGDIGFGQ
+2332 AEYFFGDLGFGK

>member
-160 LGGFTCREV
+160 LEGFTCREV

-314 IGAKGET
+314 IGAKGES
-321 KNKNSFSNSGSIVN
+321 KNKNNFSSSGSTTN
-335 KVNRAIIEQAIIKE
+335 KVNRAVIEQAIIKE

-402 TDAKFNN
+402 NDVKINN

-498 IEIVGATQ
+498 IEIVGSTQ

-513 KIRIQMGQDAK
+513 KVRIQMGQDAK

-628 GVMQGQINTAI
+628 GVMQGQINTVI

-775 NHWSNVVLDI
+775 NHWSNVVLDT

-917 KATDFTLAPEDVDSA
+917 KATDFTLAPEDVDSE

-939 TDVYVKSEVYTKAQT
+939 TDVYVKSEVYTKSQT

-975 KTNVTSKIN
+975 KSNVESKI
-984 TAKTEAVN
+984 TTAVN
-992 TSKSYAD
+992 
-999 NKKAEAIVQAG
+999 
-1010 KDADSKVNSAKTEL
+1010 
-1024 NNKIDLKASKTDV
+1024 
-1037 YTKSETYTKTETD
+1037 
-1050 SKIKV
+1050 
-1055 AKDEINLSVSNNY
+1055 
-1068 ETKTNV
+1068 NV
-1074 ENKLSN
+1074 
-1080 ITTTLTNK
+1080 
-1088 IDGIQVGGTN
+1088 QVGGRNLAQGTSNIYTTAYSSFSGGTNTCPSLAKVLTDGLVVGDTVTVKLIYKYTN
-1098 IATETNKGVT
+1098 IVATSG
-1108 GWGWGLQTGG
+1108 QTAKCWIQG
-1118 KTITEVTEN
+1118 
-1127 GIRCCKMVRD
+1127 
-1137 SVASTGWSFINYS
+1137 Y
-1150 RIGRNKYLP
+1150 
-1159 NRKYTVSFEVKAS
+1159 
-1172 VVTSFYVGLKEGN
+1172 GN
-1185 SSNPLTGDT
+1185 STIWNGGTFNSSAQKVLSGSGEHTFLYSFKITPEHLKNSSWGTSIRHDYVQSGSVQW
-1194 KTGNTVA
+1194 KMFKVEKGN
-1201 NTWTKLSATITTLS
+1201 
-1215 TLPSSTSQVL
+1215 
-1225 YLNGMNSGT
+1225 
-1234 GVTYI
+1234 
-1239 FRNLVITEGTKA
+1239 KA
-1251 TSWSPAPEDVQA
+1251 TDWIPAPED
-1263 SIDLKAEKTDVY
+1263 IDSVIGTKANKSDVY
-1275 SKSEVYT
+1275 VKSEVYT
-1282 KSQTDSAI
+1282 KAQTDSAI
-1290 NVAKDSINLGVSQT
+1290 KVAKDSIELGVKNT
-1304 YETKSNV
+1304 YETKTDVENKI
-1311 TSKVNSAKTEAIN
+1311 TNAVNS
-1324 SAVATSKSYADT
+1324 
-1336 KKAEAISTAS
+1336 
-1346 ADTTNK
+1346 
-1352 VNSAKTELNTKI
+1352 
-1364 DGIQIGGRN
+1364 IQLGGRN

-1386 NWIGNS
+1386 NWIGNG

-1404 GTKTIKITGYSGIQ
+1404 GTKTIKVTGYSGIQ

-1471 SGKLEANKWTKVWV
+1471 SGNLEANKWTKVWV

-1501 VYGIDTNTV
+1501 VYGINTNTV

-1520 TKPTDWTPA
+1520 TKCTDWTPA

-1534 SVIGTK
+1534 SVIDSK
-1540 ANKTDVYAKSE
+1540 ANKTDVYTKSE
-1551 VYTKD
+1551 VYTKV
-1556 QTDSAIKVAKDEI
+1556 QTDSAINVAKDSI
-1569 NLGVKNT
+1569 NLSVSGT
-1576 YETKTNVENKISTA
+1576 YETKTNVESKI
-1590 VNNVQI
+1590 
-1596 GGRNL
+1596 
-1601 AIGTSDSWKSA
+1601 
-1612 SGFSGETNYCVFRHV
+1612 
-1627 INTKTLNVG
+1627 
-1636 DRLTVSFMFKCENLT
+1636 
-1651 NNNTARVIRI
+1651 
-1661 QGSGDVTGWNSGA
+1661 
-1674 FNSYNIPLDYS
+1674 
-1685 KPTQE
+1685 
-1690 IKINYTITITA
+1690 
-1701 DHLKNSKWNI
+1701 
-1711 NFRTDYITGGTI
+1711 
-1723 YLKELLAE
+1723 
-1731 KGTKASSWT
+1731 
-1740 PAPEDVDSAIDK
+1740 
-1752 KANIVDVYKKSETY
+1752 
-1766 TKSETD
+1766 
-1772 SAIKVAKDN
+1772 
-1781 INLSVSQTYE
+1781 
-1791 TKTNVTSKVNTAKTE
+1791 NTAK
-1806 AVNTSK
+1806 AN
-1812 SYADTK
+1812 
-1818 KTEAINSA
+1818 AINSA
-1826 NATTTEKLK
+1826 KSYTDGQITTVNKTITNKVSEIKATT
-1835 SYSTTAQMNSAIQ
+1835 
-1848 VAKDSITNTVSST
+1848 DSIYQKVS
-1861 YAKKADVEST
+1861 
-1871 YATKSSLTQTAN
+1871 
-1883 NITASFKATGGYNLI
+1883 
-1898 ANSTGYNGTNLWSST
+1898 
-1913 GATMGTAIN
+1913 
-1922 NKIGGATNKYMYL
+1922 
-1935 DNGTKTTES
+1935 TTES
-1944 FAFSKRFK
+1944 
-1952 LKANTKYTLSGWFH
+1952 NIT
-1966 NFTKCPSFD
+1966 
-1975 VFLLSSTSVAQ
+1975 
-1986 SDTGTSYTNAQT
+1986 
-1998 LIDAQNTSGS
+1998 
-2008 WKKFSVTFT
+2008 
-2017 TPASVISGYIRI
+2017 
-2029 DNNGYNSSGTNSNRV
+2029 
-2044 HWSALMLN
+2044 
-2052 EGEEQPWSPHPDEIY
+2052 
-2067 NGSTVIDASGVT
+2067 T
-2079 INNGALTVKNKSGTT
+2079 INNNISGLTNRVSTAESKLTATSLTTTISSAISGGTSSISTTQFVMDKNGLTIKNGGLIIQNKAGTT
-2094 VLSGDSNGNLDIT
+2094 VLNSDTNGNLIFT
-2107 GTVKSQ
+2107 GTAKSQ
-2113 RGNMYVSLDYGGLTF
+2113 SGARWVGLDSGGITF
-2128 QSAHNNEQLLRMETT
+2128 QDSQKNEQMLRIAISYFNE
-2143 SFTSN
+2143 N
-2148 KDINGVDLNL
+2148 RDINGVNLSL
-2158 AKQGEYISFNH
+2158 AKYGDYIRISH
-2169 INKENLNN
+2169 IDKADLTT

-2182 DGRYNF
+2182 NTQYNF
-2188 MDFWSKDTTLGSK
+2188 MDFWSSDQIVDGVA
-2201 TYKKGIN
+2201 YKKGIN
-2208 VNSPMYVNKGLK
+2208 VYAPMYINKRLK
-2220 LYSGTNFY
+2220 LYSGTNFLSE
-2228 ADIDGAISWNNG
+2228 IDGAISWNNV
-2240 TGTVSNL
+2240 TGTVNNL

-2258 GYKSGE
+2258 GYKSGD

-2271 VTEDSHPGTG
+2271 VSEVSHPGTG
-2281 DNLISWGNYNFNGY
+2281 DNLISWGNYNGNGY
-2295 TFHNANIVAKS
+2295 TLHNFNIVAKS

-2332 AEYYFGDIGFGQ
+2332 AEYFFGDLGFGK

>member
-1 MQNTTANYKLEINKP
+1 MQNTTADYKLEINKP
-16 SREFECKITIGNNIY
+16 SRSFECKITIGNNIY
-31 NNDELVNLT
+31 TNEDLVNLT
-40 LEHTQPQEGFSI
+40 LEYTQPQEGFAI
-52 GDTISQS
+52 GNTISQS

-85 GSTIEYILMGIF
+85 AAKIEYILMGIF

-119 FETPYFSSLGD
+119 FETPYFSILGD

-160 LGGFTCREV
+160 LEGFTCREV

-314 IGAKGET
+314 IGAKGES
-321 KNKNSFSNSGSIVN
+321 KNKNNFSSSGSTTN
-335 KVNRAIIEQAIIKE
+335 KVNRAVIEQAIIKE

-402 TDAKFNN
+402 NDVKINN

-513 KIRIQMGQDAK
+513 KVRIQMGQDAK

-691 VNSIQRDLEG
+691 VNSVQRDLEG
-701 TKSTVSSHTNLID
+701 TKSTVSNHTNLID

-764 LLNATGNLGNT
+764 LLNAIGNLGNT
-775 NHWSNVVLDI
+775 NYWSNVVLDT

-801 FANGNARYQG
+801 FVNGNARYQG

-868 YTNVQKNT
+868 YANVQKNT

-917 KATDFTLAPEDVDSA
+917 KATDFTLAPEDIDSV

-939 TDVYVKSEVYTKAQT
+939 TDVYA
-954 DSAINIAKDSIN
+954 
-966 LGVSQTYET
+966 
-975 KTNVTSKIN
+975 
-984 TAKTEAVN
+984 
-992 TSKSYAD
+992 
-999 NKKAEAIVQAG
+999 
-1010 KDADSKVNSAKTEL
+1010 
-1024 NNKIDLKASKTDV
+1024 
-1037 YTKSETYTKTETD
+1037 
-1050 SKIKV
+1050 
-1055 AKDEINLSVSNNY
+1055 
-1068 ETKTNV
+1068 
-1074 ENKLSN
+1074 
-1080 ITTTLTNK
+1080 
-1088 IDGIQVGGTN
+1088 
-1098 IATETNKGVT
+1098 
-1108 GWGWGLQTGG
+1108 
-1118 KTITEVTEN
+1118 
-1127 GIRCCKMVRD
+1127 
-1137 SVASTGWSFINYS
+1137 
-1150 RIGRNKYLP
+1150 
-1159 NRKYTVSFEVKAS
+1159 
-1172 VVTSFYVGLKEGN
+1172 
-1185 SSNPLTGDT
+1185 
-1194 KTGNTVA
+1194 
-1201 NTWTKLSATITTLS
+1201 
-1215 TLPSSTSQVL
+1215 
-1225 YLNGMNSGT
+1225 
-1234 GVTYI
+1234 
-1239 FRNLVITEGTKA
+1239 
-1251 TSWSPAPEDVQA
+1251 
-1263 SIDLKAEKTDVY
+1263 
-1275 SKSEVYT
+1275 KSEVYT

-1304 YETKSNV
+1304 YETKTNV
-1311 TSKVNSAKTEAIN
+1311 TSKVNTAKTEAVN

-1346 ADTTNK
+1346 TDATNK
-1352 VNSAKTELNTKI
+1352 VNSAKTELNTAI
-1364 DGIQIGGRN
+1364 
-1373 LFLKSNIDQYGLG
+1373 
-1386 NWIGNS
+1386 
-1392 GGIGKVEGTFID
+1392 
-1404 GTKTIKITGYSGIQ
+1404 
-1418 YNSFIKLKRNTTYV
+1418 
-1432 YSMMMKSSGSMIVNS
+1432 
-1447 SNPLHMWLNT
+1447 
-1457 SETGGQHLEKVISA
+1457 
-1471 SGKLEANKWTKVWV
+1471 NK
-1485 VFETPNTQ
+1485 
-1493 DVYYMKPF
+1493 
-1501 VYGIDTNTV
+1501 
-1510 YISKVQIEEG
+1510 
-1520 TKPTDWTPA
+1520 
-1529 PEDID
+1529 
-1534 SVIGTK
+1534 K
-1540 ANKTDVYAKSE
+1540 ANSTDVYTKTE
-1551 VYTKD
+1551 VYTKA

-1627 INTKTLNVG
+1627 INTKTLSVG

-1731 KGTKASSWT
+1731 KGTKASSWI

-1772 SAIKVAKDN
+1772 SKINIAKDQ
-1781 INLSVSQTYE
+1781 INLSVSGTYE
-1791 TKTNVTSKVNTAKTE
+1791 TKTNVESKINTAK
-1806 AVNTSK
+1806 AN
-1812 SYADTK
+1812 
-1818 KTEAINSA
+1818 AINSA
-1826 NATTTEKLK
+1826 KSYTDGQITTVNKTITNKVSEIKATT
-1835 SYSTTAQMNSAIQ
+1835 
-1848 VAKDSITNTVSST
+1848 DSISQKVS
-1861 YAKKADVEST
+1861 
-1871 YATKSSLTQTAN
+1871 
-1883 NITASFKATGGYNLI
+1883 
-1898 ANSTGYNGTNLWSST
+1898 
-1913 GATMGTAIN
+1913 
-1922 NKIGGATNKYMYL
+1922 
-1935 DNGTKTTES
+1935 TTES
-1944 FAFSKRFK
+1944 KI
-1952 LKANTKYTLSGWFH
+1952 T
-1966 NFTKCPSFD
+1966 
-1975 VFLLSSTSVAQ
+1975 
-1986 SDTGTSYTNAQT
+1986 
-1998 LIDAQNTSGS
+1998 
-2008 WKKFSVTFT
+2008 
-2017 TPASVISGYIRI
+2017 
-2029 DNNGYNSSGTNSNRV
+2029 
-2044 HWSALMLN
+2044 
-2052 EGEEQPWSPHPDEIY
+2052 
-2067 NGSTVIDASGVT
+2067 T
-2079 INNGALTVKNKSGTT
+2079 INNNISGLTNRVSTAESKLTATSLTTTISSAISGGTSSISTTQFVMDKNGLTIKNGGLTIQNKAGTT
-2094 VLSGDSNGNLDIT
+2094 VLNSDTNGNLIFT
-2107 GTVKSQ
+2107 GTAKSQ
-2113 RGNMYVSLDYGGLTF
+2113 SGARWVGLDSGGITF
-2128 QSAHNNEQLLRMETT
+2128 QDSQKNEQMLRIAISYFNE
-2143 SFTSN
+2143 N
-2148 KDINGVDLNL
+2148 RDINGVNLSL
-2158 AKQGEYISFNH
+2158 AKYGDYIRISH
-2169 INKENLNN
+2169 IDKADLTT

-2182 DGRYNF
+2182 NTQYNF
-2188 MDFWSKDTTLGSK
+2188 MDFWSSDQIVDGVA
-2201 TYKKGIN
+2201 YKKGIN
-2208 VNSPMYVNKGLK
+2208 VYAPMYIHKRLK
-2220 LYSGTNFY
+2220 LYSGTNFLSE
-2228 ADIDGAISWNNG
+2228 IDGAISWNNG
-2240 TGTVSNL
+2240 TGTVNNL

-2258 GYKSGE
+2258 GYKSGD

-2271 VTEDSHPGTG
+2271 VSEVSHPGTG
-2281 DNLISWGNYNFNGY
+2281 DNLISWGNYNGNGY
-2295 TFHNANIVAKS
+2295 TLHNFNIVAKS

-2332 AEYYFGDIGFGQ
+2332 AEYFFGDLGFGK

-2439 DEEDLMKELTFELEN
+2439 DEEDLMKELTFELEH

-2459 HEKDE
+2459 HEEDE

>member
-160 LGGFTCREV
+160 LEGFTCREV

-349 ALIEKANIKDVEAV
+349 ALIEKANIKEVEAV

-409 ALINKAD
+409 ALINKAN

-513 KIRIQMGQDAK
+513 KVRIQMGQDAK

-567 EKQINYSSLITGLNK
+567 EKQINYSSLIIGLNK

-691 VNSIQRDLEG
+691 VNSVQRDLEG
-701 TKSTVSSHTNLID
+701 TKSTVSNHTNLID

-775 NHWSNVVLDI
+775 NHWSNVVLDT

-917 KATDFTLAPEDVDSA
+917 KATDFTLAPEDIDLA
-932 IGTKANK
+932 IDKKAN
-939 TDVYVKSEVYTKAQT
+939 TVDVYK
-954 DSAINIAKDSIN
+954 
-966 LGVSQTYET
+966 
-975 KTNVTSKIN
+975 
-984 TAKTEAVN
+984 
-992 TSKSYAD
+992 
-999 NKKAEAIVQAG
+999 
-1010 KDADSKVNSAKTEL
+1010 
-1024 NNKIDLKASKTDV
+1024 
-1037 YTKSETYTKTETD
+1037 KSETYTKSETD
-1050 SKIKV
+1050 SKINV
-1055 AKDEINLSVSNNY
+1055 AKDEI
-1068 ETKTNV
+1068 T
-1074 ENKLSN
+1074 
-1080 ITTTLTNK
+1080 
-1088 IDGIQVGGTN
+1088 
-1098 IATETNKGVT
+1098 
-1108 GWGWGLQTGG
+1108 
-1118 KTITEVTEN
+1118 
-1127 GIRCCKMVRD
+1127 
-1137 SVASTGWSFINYS
+1137 
-1150 RIGRNKYLP
+1150 
-1159 NRKYTVSFEVKAS
+1159 
-1172 VVTSFYVGLKEGN
+1172 
-1185 SSNPLTGDT
+1185 
-1194 KTGNTVA
+1194 
-1201 NTWTKLSATITTLS
+1201 
-1215 TLPSSTSQVL
+1215 
-1225 YLNGMNSGT
+1225 
-1234 GVTYI
+1234 
-1239 FRNLVITEGTKA
+1239 
-1251 TSWSPAPEDVQA
+1251 
-1263 SIDLKAEKTDVY
+1263 
-1275 SKSEVYT
+1275 
-1282 KSQTDSAI
+1282 
-1290 NVAKDSINLGVSQT
+1290 LGVSNT

-1311 TSKVNSAKTEAIN
+1311 TTKVN
-1324 SAVATSKSYADT
+1324 D
-1336 KKAEAISTAS
+1336 AIS
-1346 ADTTNK
+1346 
-1352 VNSAKTELNTKI
+1352 
-1364 DGIQIGGRN
+1364 GIKIGGRN
-1373 LFLKSNIDQYGLG
+1373 YAINTKIESVQAGNNTINQTNTLYSFYLNELLGREITVSFDWEVTGTTTSGLFYVQLNATPWTAFSDTISVSSSNKKGKTSKTFIMPTSSATSTLMCRKDNFVGTLIIS
-1386 NWIGNS
+1386 NFKIEIGNR
-1392 GGIGKVEGTFID
+1392 V
-1404 GTKTIKITGYSGIQ
+1404 
-1418 YNSFIKLKRNTTYV
+1418 
-1432 YSMMMKSSGSMIVNS
+1432 
-1447 SNPLHMWLNT
+1447 
-1457 SETGGQHLEKVISA
+1457 
-1471 SGKLEANKWTKVWV
+1471 
-1485 VFETPNTQ
+1485 
-1493 DVYYMKPF
+1493 
-1501 VYGIDTNTV
+1501 
-1510 YISKVQIEEG
+1510 
-1520 TKPTDWTPA
+1520 TDWTPA

-1540 ANKTDVYAKSE
+1540 ANKSDVYVKSE
-1551 VYTKD
+1551 VYTKA
-1556 QTDSAIKVAKDEI
+1556 QTDSAINVAKDEI

-1627 INTKTLNVG
+1627 INTKTLSVG

-1731 KGTKASSWT
+1731 KGTKASSWI

-1772 SAIKVAKDN
+1772 SKINIAKDQ
-1781 INLSVSQTYE
+1781 INLSVSGTYE
-1791 TKTNVTSKVNTAKTE
+1791 TKTNVESKINTAK
-1806 AVNTSK
+1806 AN
-1812 SYADTK
+1812 
-1818 KTEAINSA
+1818 AINSA
-1826 NATTTEKLK
+1826 KSYTDGQITTVNKTITNKVSEIKATT
-1835 SYSTTAQMNSAIQ
+1835 
-1848 VAKDSITNTVSST
+1848 DSISQKVS
-1861 YAKKADVEST
+1861 
-1871 YATKSSLTQTAN
+1871 
-1883 NITASFKATGGYNLI
+1883 
-1898 ANSTGYNGTNLWSST
+1898 
-1913 GATMGTAIN
+1913 
-1922 NKIGGATNKYMYL
+1922 
-1935 DNGTKTTES
+1935 TTES
-1944 FAFSKRFK
+1944 KI
-1952 LKANTKYTLSGWFH
+1952 T
-1966 NFTKCPSFD
+1966 
-1975 VFLLSSTSVAQ
+1975 
-1986 SDTGTSYTNAQT
+1986 
-1998 LIDAQNTSGS
+1998 
-2008 WKKFSVTFT
+2008 
-2017 TPASVISGYIRI
+2017 
-2029 DNNGYNSSGTNSNRV
+2029 
-2044 HWSALMLN
+2044 
-2052 EGEEQPWSPHPDEIY
+2052 
-2067 NGSTVIDASGVT
+2067 T
-2079 INNGALTVKNKSGTT
+2079 INNNISGLTNRVSTAESKLTATSLTTTISSAISGGTSSISTTQFVMDKNGLTIKNGGLTIQNKAGTT
-2094 VLSGDSNGNLDIT
+2094 VLNSDTNGNLIFT
-2107 GTVKSQ
+2107 GTAKSQ
-2113 RGNMYVSLDYGGLTF
+2113 SGARWVGLDSGGITF
-2128 QSAHNNEQLLRMETT
+2128 QDSQKNEQMLRIAISYFNE
-2143 SFTSN
+2143 N
-2148 KDINGVDLNL
+2148 RDINGVNLSL
-2158 AKQGEYISFNH
+2158 AKYGDYIRISH
-2169 INKENLNN
+2169 IDKADLTT

-2182 DGRYNF
+2182 NTQYNF
-2188 MDFWSKDTTLGSK
+2188 MDFWSSDQIVDGVA
-2201 TYKKGIN
+2201 YKKGIN
-2208 VNSPMYVNKGLK
+2208 VYAPMYINKRLK
-2220 LYSGTNFY
+2220 LYSGTNFLSE
-2228 ADIDGAISWNNG
+2228 IDGAISWNNG
-2240 TGTVSNL
+2240 TGTINNL

-2258 GYKSGE
+2258 GYKSGD

-2271 VTEDSHPGTG
+2271 VSEVSHPGTG
-2281 DNLISWGNYNFNGY
+2281 DNLISWGNYNGNGY
-2295 TFHNANIVAKS
+2295 TIHNFNIVAKS

-2332 AEYYFGDIGFGQ
+2332 AEYFFGDLGFGK

-2411 EINRLDLPDIETQG
+2411 ETNRLDLPDIETQG
-2425 DEIDI
+2425 DEIDP

-2459 HEKDE
+2459 HEEDE

>member
-160 LGGFTCREV
+160 LEGFTCREV

-314 IGAKGET
+314 IGAKGES
-321 KNKNSFSNSGSIVN
+321 KNKNNFSSSGSTTN
-335 KVNRAIIEQAIIKE
+335 KVNRAVIEQAIIKE

-402 TDAKFNN
+402 NDVKINN

-498 IEIVGATQ
+498 IEIVGSTQ

-513 KIRIQMGQDAK
+513 KVRIQMGQDAK

-628 GVMQGQINTAI
+628 GVMQGQINTVI

-775 NHWSNVVLDI
+775 NHWSNVVLDT

-917 KATDFTLAPEDVDSA
+917 KATDFTLAPEDVDSE

-939 TDVYVKSEVYTKAQT
+939 TDVYVKSEVYTKSQT

-975 KTNVTSKIN
+975 KSNVESKI
-984 TAKTEAVN
+984 TTAVN
-992 TSKSYAD
+992 
-999 NKKAEAIVQAG
+999 
-1010 KDADSKVNSAKTEL
+1010 
-1024 NNKIDLKASKTDV
+1024 
-1037 YTKSETYTKTETD
+1037 
-1050 SKIKV
+1050 
-1055 AKDEINLSVSNNY
+1055 
-1068 ETKTNV
+1068 NV
-1074 ENKLSN
+1074 
-1080 ITTTLTNK
+1080 
-1088 IDGIQVGGTN
+1088 QVGGRNLSQGTSNIYTTAYSSFSGGTNTCPSLAKVLTDGLVVGDTVTVKLIYKYTN
-1098 IATETNKGVT
+1098 IVATSG
-1108 GWGWGLQTGG
+1108 QTAKCWIQG
-1118 KTITEVTEN
+1118 
-1127 GIRCCKMVRD
+1127 
-1137 SVASTGWSFINYS
+1137 Y
-1150 RIGRNKYLP
+1150 
-1159 NRKYTVSFEVKAS
+1159 
-1172 VVTSFYVGLKEGN
+1172 GN
-1185 SSNPLTGDT
+1185 STIWNGGTFNSSAQKVLSGSGEHTFLYSFKITPEHLKNSSWGTSIRHDYVQSGSVQW
-1194 KTGNTVA
+1194 KMFKVEKGN
-1201 NTWTKLSATITTLS
+1201 
-1215 TLPSSTSQVL
+1215 
-1225 YLNGMNSGT
+1225 
-1234 GVTYI
+1234 
-1239 FRNLVITEGTKA
+1239 KA
-1251 TSWSPAPEDVQA
+1251 TDWIPAPED
-1263 SIDLKAEKTDVY
+1263 IDSVIGTKANKSDVY
-1275 SKSEVYT
+1275 VKSEVYT
-1282 KSQTDSAI
+1282 KAQTDSAI
-1290 NVAKDSINLGVSQT
+1290 KVAKDSIELGVKNT
-1304 YETKSNV
+1304 YETKTDVENKI
-1311 TSKVNSAKTEAIN
+1311 TNAVNS
-1324 SAVATSKSYADT
+1324 
-1336 KKAEAISTAS
+1336 
-1346 ADTTNK
+1346 
-1352 VNSAKTELNTKI
+1352 
-1364 DGIQIGGRN
+1364 IQLGGRN

-1386 NWIGNS
+1386 NWIGNG

-1404 GTKTIKITGYSGIQ
+1404 GTKTIKVTGYSGIQ

-1471 SGKLEANKWTKVWV
+1471 SGNLEANKWTKVWV

-1501 VYGIDTNTV
+1501 VYGINTNTV

-1520 TKPTDWTPA
+1520 TKCTDWTPA

-1534 SVIGTK
+1534 SVIDSK
-1540 ANKTDVYAKSE
+1540 ANKTDVYTKSE
-1551 VYTKD
+1551 VYTKV
-1556 QTDSAIKVAKDEI
+1556 QTDSAINVAKDSI
-1569 NLGVKNT
+1569 NLSVSGT
-1576 YETKTNVENKISTA
+1576 YETKTNVESKI
-1590 VNNVQI
+1590 
-1596 GGRNL
+1596 
-1601 AIGTSDSWKSA
+1601 
-1612 SGFSGETNYCVFRHV
+1612 
-1627 INTKTLNVG
+1627 
-1636 DRLTVSFMFKCENLT
+1636 
-1651 NNNTARVIRI
+1651 
-1661 QGSGDVTGWNSGA
+1661 
-1674 FNSYNIPLDYS
+1674 
-1685 KPTQE
+1685 
-1690 IKINYTITITA
+1690 
-1701 DHLKNSKWNI
+1701 
-1711 NFRTDYITGGTI
+1711 
-1723 YLKELLAE
+1723 
-1731 KGTKASSWT
+1731 
-1740 PAPEDVDSAIDK
+1740 
-1752 KANIVDVYKKSETY
+1752 
-1766 TKSETD
+1766 
-1772 SAIKVAKDN
+1772 
-1781 INLSVSQTYE
+1781 
-1791 TKTNVTSKVNTAKTE
+1791 NTAK
-1806 AVNTSK
+1806 AN
-1812 SYADTK
+1812 
-1818 KTEAINSA
+1818 AINSA
-1826 NATTTEKLK
+1826 KSYTDGQITTVNKTITNKVSEIKATT
-1835 SYSTTAQMNSAIQ
+1835 
-1848 VAKDSITNTVSST
+1848 DSIYQKVS
-1861 YAKKADVEST
+1861 
-1871 YATKSSLTQTAN
+1871 
-1883 NITASFKATGGYNLI
+1883 
-1898 ANSTGYNGTNLWSST
+1898 
-1913 GATMGTAIN
+1913 
-1922 NKIGGATNKYMYL
+1922 
-1935 DNGTKTTES
+1935 TTES
-1944 FAFSKRFK
+1944 KI
-1952 LKANTKYTLSGWFH
+1952 T
-1966 NFTKCPSFD
+1966 
-1975 VFLLSSTSVAQ
+1975 
-1986 SDTGTSYTNAQT
+1986 
-1998 LIDAQNTSGS
+1998 
-2008 WKKFSVTFT
+2008 
-2017 TPASVISGYIRI
+2017 
-2029 DNNGYNSSGTNSNRV
+2029 
-2044 HWSALMLN
+2044 
-2052 EGEEQPWSPHPDEIY
+2052 
-2067 NGSTVIDASGVT
+2067 T
-2079 INNGALTVKNKSGTT
+2079 INNNISGLTNRVSTAESKLTATSLTTTISSAISGGTSSISTTQFVMDKNGLTIKNGGLIIQNKAGTT
-2094 VLSGDSNGNLDIT
+2094 VLNSDTNGNLIFT
-2107 GTVKSQ
+2107 GTAKSQ
-2113 RGNMYVSLDYGGLTF
+2113 SGARWVGLDSGGITF
-2128 QSAHNNEQLLRMETT
+2128 QDSQKNEQMLRIAISYFNE
-2143 SFTSN
+2143 N
-2148 KDINGVDLNL
+2148 RDINGVNLSL
-2158 AKQGEYISFNH
+2158 AKYGDYIRISH
-2169 INKENLNN
+2169 IDKADLTT

-2182 DGRYNF
+2182 NTQYNF
-2188 MDFWSKDTTLGSK
+2188 MDFWSSDQIVDGVA
-2201 TYKKGIN
+2201 YKKGIN
-2208 VNSPMYVNKGLK
+2208 VYAPMYINKRLK
-2220 LYSGTNFY
+2220 LYSGTNFLSE
-2228 ADIDGAISWNNG
+2228 IDGAISWNNG
-2240 TGTVSNL
+2240 TGTVNNL

-2258 GYKSGE
+2258 GYKSGD

-2271 VTEDSHPGTG
+2271 VSEVSHPGTG
-2281 DNLISWGNYNFNGY
+2281 DNLISWGNYNGNGY
-2295 TFHNANIVAKS
+2295 TLHNFNIVAKS

-2332 AEYYFGDIGFGQ
+2332 AEYFFGDLGFGK

>member
-160 LGGFTCREV
+160 LEGFTCREV

-775 NHWSNVVLDI
+775 NHWSNVVLDT

-917 KATDFTLAPEDVDSA
+917 KATDFTLAPEDVDSE

-939 TDVYVKSEVYTKAQT
+939 TDVYVKSEVYTKSQT

-975 KTNVTSKIN
+975 KSNVESKITTAVN
-984 TAKTEAVN
+984 NVQVGGRNLAQGTSNIYTTAYSSFSGGTNTCPSLAKVLTDGLVVGDTVTVKLIYKYTNIVATSGQTAKCWIQGYGNSTIWNGGTFNSSAQKVLSGSGEHTFLYSFKITPEHLKN
-992 TSKSYAD
+992 SSWGTSIRHDYVQSGSVQWKMFKVEKGNKATDWTPAPEDIDSVIGTKANKSDVYV
-999 NKKAEAIVQAG
+999 KSE
-1010 KDADSKVNSAKTEL
+1010 
-1024 NNKIDLKASKTDV
+1024 V
-1037 YTKSETYTKTETD
+1037 YTKAQTD
-1050 SKIKV
+1050 SAIKV
-1055 AKDEINLSVSNNY
+1055 AKDSIELGVKNTY

-1074 ENKLSN
+1074 ENK
-1080 ITTTLTNK
+1080 ITN
-1088 IDGIQVGGTN
+1088 
-1098 IATETNKGVT
+1098 A
-1108 GWGWGLQTGG
+1108 
-1118 KTITEVTEN
+1118 
-1127 GIRCCKMVRD
+1127 
-1137 SVASTGWSFINYS
+1137 
-1150 RIGRNKYLP
+1150 
-1159 NRKYTVSFEVKAS
+1159 
-1172 VVTSFYVGLKEGN
+1172 
-1185 SSNPLTGDT
+1185 
-1194 KTGNTVA
+1194 
-1201 NTWTKLSATITTLS
+1201 
-1215 TLPSSTSQVL
+1215 
-1225 YLNGMNSGT
+1225 
-1234 GVTYI
+1234 
-1239 FRNLVITEGTKA
+1239 
-1251 TSWSPAPEDVQA
+1251 
-1263 SIDLKAEKTDVY
+1263 
-1275 SKSEVYT
+1275 
-1282 KSQTDSAI
+1282 
-1290 NVAKDSINLGVSQT
+1290 
-1304 YETKSNV
+1304 
-1311 TSKVNSAKTEAIN
+1311 VNS
-1324 SAVATSKSYADT
+1324 
-1336 KKAEAISTAS
+1336 
-1346 ADTTNK
+1346 
-1352 VNSAKTELNTKI
+1352 
-1364 DGIQIGGRN
+1364 IQLGGRN

-1386 NWIGNS
+1386 NWIGNG

-1404 GTKTIKITGYSGIQ
+1404 GTKTIKVTGYSGIQ

-1471 SGKLEANKWTKVWV
+1471 SGNLEANKWTKVWV

-1501 VYGIDTNTV
+1501 VYGINTNTV

-1520 TKPTDWTPA
+1520 TKCTDWTPA

-1534 SVIGTK
+1534 SVIDSK
-1540 ANKTDVYAKSE
+1540 ANKTDVYTKSE
-1551 VYTKD
+1551 VYTKV
-1556 QTDSAIKVAKDEI
+1556 QTDSAINVAKDSI
-1569 NLGVKNT
+1569 NLSVSGT
-1576 YETKTNVENKISTA
+1576 YETKTNVESKINTAKANAINSAKSYTDGQITTVNKTITNKVSEIKATTDSISQKVSTTESKITTINNNISGLTNRVSTA
-1590 VNNVQI
+1590 ESK
-1596 GGRNL
+1596 L
-1601 AIGTSDSWKSA
+1601 TATSLTTTISSA
-1612 SGFSGETNYCVFRHV
+1612 
-1627 INTKTLNVG
+1627 
-1636 DRLTVSFMFKCENLT
+1636 
-1651 NNNTARVIRI
+1651 
-1661 QGSGDVTGWNSGA
+1661 
-1674 FNSYNIPLDYS
+1674 
-1685 KPTQE
+1685 
-1690 IKINYTITITA
+1690 
-1701 DHLKNSKWNI
+1701 
-1711 NFRTDYITGGTI
+1711 ITGGT
-1723 YLKELLAE
+1723 
-1731 KGTKASSWT
+1731 SS
-1740 PAPEDVDSAIDK
+1740 I
-1752 KANIVDVYKKSETY
+1752 
-1766 TKSETD
+1766 
-1772 SAIKVAKDN
+1772 
-1781 INLSVSQTYE
+1781 
-1791 TKTNVTSKVNTAKTE
+1791 
-1806 AVNTSK
+1806 
-1812 SYADTK
+1812 
-1818 KTEAINSA
+1818 
-1826 NATTTEKLK
+1826 
-1835 SYSTTAQMNSAIQ
+1835 STTQFVMDKNG
-1848 VAKDSITNTVSST
+1848 
-1861 YAKKADVEST
+1861 
-1871 YATKSSLTQTAN
+1871 LT
-1883 NITASFKATGGYNLI
+1883 IK
-1898 ANSTGYNGTNLWSST
+1898 
-1913 GATMGTAIN
+1913 
-1922 NKIGGATNKYMYL
+1922 
-1935 DNGTKTTES
+1935 
-1944 FAFSKRFK
+1944 
-1952 LKANTKYTLSGWFH
+1952 
-1966 NFTKCPSFD
+1966 
-1975 VFLLSSTSVAQ
+1975 
-1986 SDTGTSYTNAQT
+1986 
-1998 LIDAQNTSGS
+1998 
-2008 WKKFSVTFT
+2008 
-2017 TPASVISGYIRI
+2017 
-2029 DNNGYNSSGTNSNRV
+2029 
-2044 HWSALMLN
+2044 
-2052 EGEEQPWSPHPDEIY
+2052 
-2067 NGSTVIDASGVT
+2067 
-2079 INNGALTVKNKSGTT
+2079 NGALTIQNKAGTT
-2094 VLSGDSNGNLDIT
+2094 VLNSDTNGNLIFT
-2107 GTVKSQ
+2107 GTAKSQ
-2113 RGNMYVSLDYGGLTF
+2113 SGARWVGLDSGGITF
-2128 QSAHNNEQLLRMETT
+2128 QDSQKNEQMLRIAISYFNE
-2143 SFTSN
+2143 N
-2148 KDINGVDLNL
+2148 RDINGVNLSL
-2158 AKQGEYISFNH
+2158 AKYGDYIRISY
-2169 INKENLNN
+2169 IDKADLTT

-2182 DGRYNF
+2182 NTQYNF
-2188 MDFWSKDTTLGSK
+2188 MDFWSSDQIIGGVA
-2201 TYKKGIN
+2201 YKKGIN
-2208 VNSPMYVNKGLK
+2208 VYAPMYINKRLK
-2220 LYSGTNFY
+2220 LYSGTNFLSE
-2228 ADIDGAISWNNG
+2228 IDGAISWNNG
-2240 TGTVSNL
+2240 TGTVNNL

-2258 GYKSGE
+2258 GYKSGD

-2271 VTEDSHPGTG
+2271 VSEVSHPGTG
-2281 DNLISWGNYNFNGY
+2281 DNLISWGNYNGNGY
-2295 TFHNANIVAKS
+2295 TLHNFNIVAKS

-2332 AEYYFGDIGFGQ
+2332 AEYFFGDLGFGK

-2430 FSFENEIET
+2430 FSFENELET

>member
-160 LGGFTCREV
+160 LEGFTCREV

-314 IGAKGET
+314 IGAKGES
-321 KNKNSFSNSGSIVN
+321 KNKNNFSSSGSTTN
-335 KVNRAIIEQAIIKE
+335 KVNRAVIEQAIIKE

-402 TDAKFNN
+402 NDVKINN

-498 IEIVGATQ
+498 IEIVGSTQ

-513 KIRIQMGQDAK
+513 KVRIQMGQDAK

-628 GVMQGQINTAI
+628 GVMQGQINTVI

-775 NHWSNVVLDI
+775 NHWSNVVLDT

-917 KATDFTLAPEDVDSA
+917 KATDFTLAPEDVDSE

-939 TDVYVKSEVYTKAQT
+939 TDVYVKSEVYTKSQT

-975 KTNVTSKIN
+975 KSNVESKI
-984 TAKTEAVN
+984 TTAVN
-992 TSKSYAD
+992 
-999 NKKAEAIVQAG
+999 
-1010 KDADSKVNSAKTEL
+1010 
-1024 NNKIDLKASKTDV
+1024 
-1037 YTKSETYTKTETD
+1037 
-1050 SKIKV
+1050 
-1055 AKDEINLSVSNNY
+1055 
-1068 ETKTNV
+1068 NV
-1074 ENKLSN
+1074 
-1080 ITTTLTNK
+1080 
-1088 IDGIQVGGTN
+1088 QVGGRNLAQGTSNIYTTAYSSFSGGTNTCPSLAKVLTDGLVVGDTVTVKLIYKYTN
-1098 IATETNKGVT
+1098 IVATSG
-1108 GWGWGLQTGG
+1108 QTAKCWIQG
-1118 KTITEVTEN
+1118 
-1127 GIRCCKMVRD
+1127 
-1137 SVASTGWSFINYS
+1137 Y
-1150 RIGRNKYLP
+1150 
-1159 NRKYTVSFEVKAS
+1159 
-1172 VVTSFYVGLKEGN
+1172 GN
-1185 SSNPLTGDT
+1185 STIWNGGTFNSSAQKVLSGSGEHTFLYSFKITPEHLKNSSWCTSIRHDYVQSGSVQW
-1194 KTGNTVA
+1194 KMFKVEKGN
-1201 NTWTKLSATITTLS
+1201 
-1215 TLPSSTSQVL
+1215 
-1225 YLNGMNSGT
+1225 
-1234 GVTYI
+1234 
-1239 FRNLVITEGTKA
+1239 KA
-1251 TSWSPAPEDVQA
+1251 TDWIPAPED
-1263 SIDLKAEKTDVY
+1263 IDSVIGTKANKSDVY
-1275 SKSEVYT
+1275 VKSEVYT
-1282 KSQTDSAI
+1282 KAQTDSAI
-1290 NVAKDSINLGVSQT
+1290 KVAKDSIELGVKNT
-1304 YETKSNV
+1304 YETKTDVENKI
-1311 TSKVNSAKTEAIN
+1311 TNAVNS
-1324 SAVATSKSYADT
+1324 
-1336 KKAEAISTAS
+1336 
-1346 ADTTNK
+1346 
-1352 VNSAKTELNTKI
+1352 
-1364 DGIQIGGRN
+1364 IQLGGRN

-1386 NWIGNS
+1386 NWIGNG

-1404 GTKTIKITGYSGIQ
+1404 GTKTIKVTGYSGIQ

-1457 SETGGQHLEKVISA
+1457 SETGGKHLEKVISA
-1471 SGKLEANKWTKVWV
+1471 SGNLEANKWTKVWV

-1501 VYGIDTNTV
+1501 VYGINTNTV

-1520 TKPTDWTPA
+1520 TKCTDWTPA

-1534 SVIGTK
+1534 SVIDSK
-1540 ANKTDVYAKSE
+1540 ANKTDVYTKSE
-1551 VYTKD
+1551 VYTKV
-1556 QTDSAIKVAKDEI
+1556 QTDSAINVAKDSI
-1569 NLGVKNT
+1569 NLSVSGT
-1576 YETKTNVENKISTA
+1576 YETKTNVESKI
-1590 VNNVQI
+1590 
-1596 GGRNL
+1596 
-1601 AIGTSDSWKSA
+1601 
-1612 SGFSGETNYCVFRHV
+1612 
-1627 INTKTLNVG
+1627 
-1636 DRLTVSFMFKCENLT
+1636 
-1651 NNNTARVIRI
+1651 
-1661 QGSGDVTGWNSGA
+1661 
-1674 FNSYNIPLDYS
+1674 
-1685 KPTQE
+1685 
-1690 IKINYTITITA
+1690 
-1701 DHLKNSKWNI
+1701 
-1711 NFRTDYITGGTI
+1711 
-1723 YLKELLAE
+1723 
-1731 KGTKASSWT
+1731 
-1740 PAPEDVDSAIDK
+1740 
-1752 KANIVDVYKKSETY
+1752 
-1766 TKSETD
+1766 
-1772 SAIKVAKDN
+1772 
-1781 INLSVSQTYE
+1781 
-1791 TKTNVTSKVNTAKTE
+1791 NTAK
-1806 AVNTSK
+1806 AN
-1812 SYADTK
+1812 
-1818 KTEAINSA
+1818 AINSA
-1826 NATTTEKLK
+1826 KSYTDGQITTVNKTITNKVSEIKATT
-1835 SYSTTAQMNSAIQ
+1835 
-1848 VAKDSITNTVSST
+1848 DSIYQKVS
-1861 YAKKADVEST
+1861 
-1871 YATKSSLTQTAN
+1871 
-1883 NITASFKATGGYNLI
+1883 
-1898 ANSTGYNGTNLWSST
+1898 
-1913 GATMGTAIN
+1913 
-1922 NKIGGATNKYMYL
+1922 
-1935 DNGTKTTES
+1935 TTES
-1944 FAFSKRFK
+1944 KI
-1952 LKANTKYTLSGWFH
+1952 T
-1966 NFTKCPSFD
+1966 
-1975 VFLLSSTSVAQ
+1975 
-1986 SDTGTSYTNAQT
+1986 
-1998 LIDAQNTSGS
+1998 
-2008 WKKFSVTFT
+2008 
-2017 TPASVISGYIRI
+2017 
-2029 DNNGYNSSGTNSNRV
+2029 
-2044 HWSALMLN
+2044 
-2052 EGEEQPWSPHPDEIY
+2052 
-2067 NGSTVIDASGVT
+2067 T
-2079 INNGALTVKNKSGTT
+2079 INNNISGLTNRVSTAESKLTATSLTTTISSAISGGTSSISTTQFVMDKNGLTIKNGGLIIQNKAGTT
-2094 VLSGDSNGNLDIT
+2094 VLNSDTNGNLIFT
-2107 GTVKSQ
+2107 GTAKSQ
-2113 RGNMYVSLDYGGLTF
+2113 SGARWVGLDSGGITF
-2128 QSAHNNEQLLRMETT
+2128 QDSQKNEQMLRIAISYFNE
-2143 SFTSN
+2143 N
-2148 KDINGVDLNL
+2148 RDINGVNLSL
-2158 AKQGEYISFNH
+2158 AKYGDYIRISH
-2169 INKENLNN
+2169 IDKADLTT

-2182 DGRYNF
+2182 NTQYNF
-2188 MDFWSKDTTLGSK
+2188 MDFWSSDQIVDGVA
-2201 TYKKGIN
+2201 YKKGIN
-2208 VNSPMYVNKGLK
+2208 VYAPMYINKRLK
-2220 LYSGTNFY
+2220 LYSGTNFLSE
-2228 ADIDGAISWNNG
+2228 IDGAISWNNG
-2240 TGTVSNL
+2240 TGTVNNL

-2258 GYKSGE
+2258 GYKSGD

-2271 VTEDSHPGTG
+2271 VSEVSHPGTG
-2281 DNLISWGNYNFNGY
+2281 DNLISWGNYNGNGY
-2295 TFHNANIVAKS
+2295 TLHNFNIVAKS

-2332 AEYYFGDIGFGQ
+2332 AEYFFGDLGFGK

>member
-160 LGGFTCREV
+160 LEGFTCREV

-349 ALIEKANIKDVEAV
+349 ALIEKANIKEVEAV

-513 KIRIQMGQDAK
+513 KVRIQMGQDAK

-567 EKQINYSSLITGLNK
+567 EKQINYSSLIIGLNK

-691 VNSIQRDLEG
+691 VNSVQRDLEG
-701 TKSTVSSHTNLID
+701 TKSTVSNHTNLID

-764 LLNATGNLGNT
+764 LLNAIGNLGNT
-775 NHWSNVVLDI
+775 NYWSNVVLDT

-801 FANGNARYQG
+801 FVNGNARYQG

-868 YTNVQKNT
+868 YANVQKNT

-917 KATDFTLAPEDVDSA
+917 KATDFTLAPEDIDSV

-939 TDVYVKSEVYTKAQT
+939 TDVYA
-954 DSAINIAKDSIN
+954 
-966 LGVSQTYET
+966 
-975 KTNVTSKIN
+975 
-984 TAKTEAVN
+984 
-992 TSKSYAD
+992 
-999 NKKAEAIVQAG
+999 
-1010 KDADSKVNSAKTEL
+1010 
-1024 NNKIDLKASKTDV
+1024 
-1037 YTKSETYTKTETD
+1037 
-1050 SKIKV
+1050 
-1055 AKDEINLSVSNNY
+1055 
-1068 ETKTNV
+1068 
-1074 ENKLSN
+1074 
-1080 ITTTLTNK
+1080 
-1088 IDGIQVGGTN
+1088 
-1098 IATETNKGVT
+1098 
-1108 GWGWGLQTGG
+1108 
-1118 KTITEVTEN
+1118 
-1127 GIRCCKMVRD
+1127 
-1137 SVASTGWSFINYS
+1137 
-1150 RIGRNKYLP
+1150 
-1159 NRKYTVSFEVKAS
+1159 
-1172 VVTSFYVGLKEGN
+1172 
-1185 SSNPLTGDT
+1185 
-1194 KTGNTVA
+1194 
-1201 NTWTKLSATITTLS
+1201 
-1215 TLPSSTSQVL
+1215 
-1225 YLNGMNSGT
+1225 
-1234 GVTYI
+1234 
-1239 FRNLVITEGTKA
+1239 
-1251 TSWSPAPEDVQA
+1251 
-1263 SIDLKAEKTDVY
+1263 
-1275 SKSEVYT
+1275 KSEVYT

-1304 YETKSNV
+1304 YETKTNV
-1311 TSKVNSAKTEAIN
+1311 TSKVNTAKTEAVN

-1346 ADTTNK
+1346 TDATNK
-1352 VNSAKTELNTKI
+1352 VNSAKTELNTAI
-1364 DGIQIGGRN
+1364 
-1373 LFLKSNIDQYGLG
+1373 
-1386 NWIGNS
+1386 
-1392 GGIGKVEGTFID
+1392 
-1404 GTKTIKITGYSGIQ
+1404 
-1418 YNSFIKLKRNTTYV
+1418 
-1432 YSMMMKSSGSMIVNS
+1432 
-1447 SNPLHMWLNT
+1447 
-1457 SETGGQHLEKVISA
+1457 
-1471 SGKLEANKWTKVWV
+1471 NK
-1485 VFETPNTQ
+1485 
-1493 DVYYMKPF
+1493 
-1501 VYGIDTNTV
+1501 
-1510 YISKVQIEEG
+1510 
-1520 TKPTDWTPA
+1520 
-1529 PEDID
+1529 
-1534 SVIGTK
+1534 K
-1540 ANKTDVYAKSE
+1540 ANSTDVYTKTE
-1551 VYTKD
+1551 VYTKA

-1627 INTKTLNVG
+1627 INTKTLSVG

-1731 KGTKASSWT
+1731 KGTKASSWI

-1772 SAIKVAKDN
+1772 SKINIAKDQ
-1781 INLSVSQTYE
+1781 INLSVSGTYE
-1791 TKTNVTSKVNTAKTE
+1791 TKTNVESKINTAK
-1806 AVNTSK
+1806 AN
-1812 SYADTK
+1812 
-1818 KTEAINSA
+1818 AINSA
-1826 NATTTEKLK
+1826 KSYTDGQITTVNKTITNKVSEIKATT
-1835 SYSTTAQMNSAIQ
+1835 
-1848 VAKDSITNTVSST
+1848 DSISQKVS
-1861 YAKKADVEST
+1861 
-1871 YATKSSLTQTAN
+1871 
-1883 NITASFKATGGYNLI
+1883 
-1898 ANSTGYNGTNLWSST
+1898 
-1913 GATMGTAIN
+1913 
-1922 NKIGGATNKYMYL
+1922 
-1935 DNGTKTTES
+1935 TTES
-1944 FAFSKRFK
+1944 KI
-1952 LKANTKYTLSGWFH
+1952 T
-1966 NFTKCPSFD
+1966 
-1975 VFLLSSTSVAQ
+1975 
-1986 SDTGTSYTNAQT
+1986 
-1998 LIDAQNTSGS
+1998 
-2008 WKKFSVTFT
+2008 
-2017 TPASVISGYIRI
+2017 
-2029 DNNGYNSSGTNSNRV
+2029 
-2044 HWSALMLN
+2044 
-2052 EGEEQPWSPHPDEIY
+2052 
-2067 NGSTVIDASGVT
+2067 T
-2079 INNGALTVKNKSGTT
+2079 INNNISGLTNRVSTAESKLTATSLTTTISSAISGGTSSISTTQFVMDKNGLTIKNGGLTIQNKAGTT
-2094 VLSGDSNGNLDIT
+2094 VLNSDTNGNLIFT
-2107 GTVKSQ
+2107 GTAKSQ
-2113 RGNMYVSLDYGGLTF
+2113 SGARWVGLDSGGITF
-2128 QSAHNNEQLLRMETT
+2128 QDSQKNEQMLRIAISYFNE
-2143 SFTSN
+2143 N
-2148 KDINGVDLNL
+2148 RDINGVNLSL
-2158 AKQGEYISFNH
+2158 AKYGDYIRISH
-2169 INKENLNN
+2169 IDKADLTT

-2182 DGRYNF
+2182 NTQYNF
-2188 MDFWSKDTTLGSK
+2188 MDFWSSDQIVDGVA
-2201 TYKKGIN
+2201 YKKGIN
-2208 VNSPMYVNKGLK
+2208 VYAPMYIHKRLK
-2220 LYSGTNFY
+2220 LYSGKNFLSE
-2228 ADIDGAISWNNG
+2228 IDGAISWNNG
-2240 TGTVSNL
+2240 TGTVNNL

-2258 GYKSGE
+2258 GYKSGD

-2271 VTEDSHPGTG
+2271 VSEVSHPGTG
-2281 DNLISWGNYNFNGY
+2281 DNLISWGNYNGNGY
-2295 TFHNANIVAKS
+2295 TLHNFNIVAKS

-2332 AEYYFGDIGFGQ
+2332 AEYFFGDLGFGK

-2459 HEKDE
+2459 HEEDE

>member
-1 MQNTTANYKLEINKP
+1 MQNTTADYKLEINKP
-16 SREFECKITIGNNIY
+16 SRSFECKITIGNNIY
-31 NNDELVNLT
+31 TNEDLVNLT
-40 LEHTQPQEGFSI
+40 LEYTQPQEGFAI
-52 GDTISQS
+52 GNTISQS

-85 GSTIEYILMGIF
+85 AAKIEYILMGIF

-160 LGGFTCREV
+160 LEGFTCREV

-257 VYNKLNGL
+257 LYNKLNGL

-314 IGAKGET
+314 IGAKGES
-321 KNKNSFSNSGSIVN
+321 KNKNNFSSSGSTTN
-335 KVNRAIIEQAIIKE
+335 KVNRAVIEQAIIKE

-402 TDAKFNN
+402 NDVKINN

-513 KIRIQMGQDAK
+513 KVRIQMGQDAK

-775 NHWSNVVLDI
+775 NHWSNVVLDT

-917 KATDFTLAPEDVDSA
+917 KATDFTLAPEDIDLA
-932 IGTKANK
+932 IDKKAN
-939 TDVYVKSEVYTKAQT
+939 TVDVYKKSETYTKSET
-954 DSAINIAKDSIN
+954 DSKINVAKDSIN

-975 KTNVTSKIN
+975 KNNVTTKIN
-984 TAKTEAVN
+984 SAKTEAINSAVS

-999 NKKAEAIVQAG
+999 TKKAEAIIQAG

-1074 ENKLSN
+1074 ENK
-1080 ITTTLTNK
+1080 
-1088 IDGIQVGGTN
+1088 
-1098 IATETNKGVT
+1098 
-1108 GWGWGLQTGG
+1108 
-1118 KTITEVTEN
+1118 
-1127 GIRCCKMVRD
+1127 
-1137 SVASTGWSFINYS
+1137 
-1150 RIGRNKYLP
+1150 
-1159 NRKYTVSFEVKAS
+1159 
-1172 VVTSFYVGLKEGN
+1172 
-1185 SSNPLTGDT
+1185 
-1194 KTGNTVA
+1194 
-1201 NTWTKLSATITTLS
+1201 
-1215 TLPSSTSQVL
+1215 
-1225 YLNGMNSGT
+1225 
-1234 GVTYI
+1234 
-1239 FRNLVITEGTKA
+1239 
-1251 TSWSPAPEDVQA
+1251 
-1263 SIDLKAEKTDVY
+1263 
-1275 SKSEVYT
+1275 
-1282 KSQTDSAI
+1282 
-1290 NVAKDSINLGVSQT
+1290 
-1304 YETKSNV
+1304 
-1311 TSKVNSAKTEAIN
+1311 
-1324 SAVATSKSYADT
+1324 
-1336 KKAEAISTAS
+1336 
-1346 ADTTNK
+1346 
-1352 VNSAKTELNTKI
+1352 
-1364 DGIQIGGRN
+1364 
-1373 LFLKSNIDQYGLG
+1373 
-1386 NWIGNS
+1386 
-1392 GGIGKVEGTFID
+1392 
-1404 GTKTIKITGYSGIQ
+1404 
-1418 YNSFIKLKRNTTYV
+1418 
-1432 YSMMMKSSGSMIVNS
+1432 
-1447 SNPLHMWLNT
+1447 
-1457 SETGGQHLEKVISA
+1457 
-1471 SGKLEANKWTKVWV
+1471 
-1485 VFETPNTQ
+1485 
-1493 DVYYMKPF
+1493 
-1501 VYGIDTNTV
+1501 
-1510 YISKVQIEEG
+1510 
-1520 TKPTDWTPA
+1520 
-1529 PEDID
+1529 
-1534 SVIGTK
+1534 
-1540 ANKTDVYAKSE
+1540 
-1551 VYTKD
+1551 
-1556 QTDSAIKVAKDEI
+1556 
-1569 NLGVKNT
+1569 
-1576 YETKTNVENKISTA
+1576 ISTA

-1612 SGFSGETNYCVFRHV
+1612 SGFSGATNYCVFRHV
-1627 INTKTLNVG
+1627 INTKTLSVG
-1636 DRLTVSFMFKCENLT
+1636 DRLTVSFRFKCENLT

-1740 PAPEDVDSAIDK
+1740 PAPEDVDLAIDK

-1772 SAIKVAKDN
+1772 SKINVAKDS
-1781 INLSVSQTYE
+1781 INLGVSQTYE

-1883 NITASFKATGGYNLI
+1883 NITASFKASGGYNLI
-1898 ANSTGYNGTNLWSST
+1898 ANSTGYNGTKLWTSG
-1913 GATMGTAIN
+1913 GATMGTATN
-1922 NKIGGATNKYMYL
+1922 NNIGGATNMYMYL

-1998 LIDAQNTSGS
+1998 LISSQNTSGS

-2079 INNGALTVKNKSGTT
+2079 INNGALTVKNNSGAT
-2094 VLSGDSNGNLDIT
+2094 VLRGDSNGNLDIT

-2113 RGNMYVSLDYGGLTF
+2113 KGNMYVSLDYGGLTF

-2143 SFTSN
+2143 SFTSDKN
-2148 KDINGVDLNL
+2148 VNGVDLNL

-2271 VTEDSHPGTG
+2271 VTEASHPGTG
-2281 DNLISWGNYNFNGY
+2281 DNLISWGNYNFNGW

-2306 LSVQGSKN
+2306 LSVNGSKN
-2314 CLQETKSYG
+2314 CLQETKNYG
-2323 ARLINAYET
+2323 SRLINAYET
-2332 AEYYFGDIGFGQ
+2332 AEYFFGDLGFGK

-2459 HEKDE
+2459 HEEDE

>member
-59 LDLTLLNRGDIIYST
+59 LDLTLLNKGDIIYST

-148 FIGSLPNYTVSK
+148 FIGSFPNYTVSK
-160 LGGFTCREV
+160 LEGFTCREV

-180 AVITRDGK
+180 AIITRDGK
-188 FTIKSLSEIKKS
+188 LTIKSLSEIKKS

-257 VYNKLNGL
+257 LYNKLNGL

-321 KNKNSFSNSGSIVN
+321 KNKNSFSSSGSIVN

-402 TDAKFNN
+402 NDVKINN

-513 KIRIQMGQDAK
+513 KVRIQMGQDAK

-775 NHWSNVVLDI
+775 NHWSNVVLDT

-857 SSSFEDLCVFK
+857 SASFEDLCVFK
-868 YTNVQKNT
+868 YANIQKNT

-917 KATDFTLAPEDVDSA
+917 KATDFTLAPEDIDSV

-939 TDVYVKSEVYTKAQT
+939 TDVYVKSEVYTKSQT

-975 KTNVTSKIN
+975 K
-984 TAKTEAVN
+984 
-992 TSKSYAD
+992 
-999 NKKAEAIVQAG
+999 
-1010 KDADSKVNSAKTEL
+1010 
-1024 NNKIDLKASKTDV
+1024 
-1037 YTKSETYTKTETD
+1037 
-1050 SKIKV
+1050 
-1055 AKDEINLSVSNNY
+1055 
-1068 ETKTNV
+1068 
-1074 ENKLSN
+1074 
-1080 ITTTLTNK
+1080 
-1088 IDGIQVGGTN
+1088 
-1098 IATETNKGVT
+1098 
-1108 GWGWGLQTGG
+1108 
-1118 KTITEVTEN
+1118 
-1127 GIRCCKMVRD
+1127 
-1137 SVASTGWSFINYS
+1137 
-1150 RIGRNKYLP
+1150 
-1159 NRKYTVSFEVKAS
+1159 
-1172 VVTSFYVGLKEGN
+1172 
-1185 SSNPLTGDT
+1185 
-1194 KTGNTVA
+1194 
-1201 NTWTKLSATITTLS
+1201 
-1215 TLPSSTSQVL
+1215 
-1225 YLNGMNSGT
+1225 
-1234 GVTYI
+1234 
-1239 FRNLVITEGTKA
+1239 
-1251 TSWSPAPEDVQA
+1251 
-1263 SIDLKAEKTDVY
+1263 
-1275 SKSEVYT
+1275 
-1282 KSQTDSAI
+1282 
-1290 NVAKDSINLGVSQT
+1290 
-1304 YETKSNV
+1304 SNV
-1311 TSKVNSAKTEAIN
+1311 TAKVNTA
-1324 SAVATSKSYADT
+1324 
-1336 KKAEAISTAS
+1336 KAEAISTAS
-1346 ADTTNK
+1346 DDTTNK

-1364 DGIQIGGRN
+1364 DEIQVGGRN
-1373 LFLKSNIDQYGLG
+1373 LIPDSAPKTT
-1386 NWIGNS
+1386 
-1392 GGIGKVEGTFID
+1392 GGGWAGTS
-1404 GTKTIKITGYSGIQ
+1404 GTKSLVSDTVAPFGQ
-1418 YNSFIKLKRNTTYV
+1418 VLKATY
-1432 YSMMMKSSGSMIVNS
+1432 
-1447 SNPLHMWLNT
+1447 
-1457 SETGGQHLEKVISA
+1457 SA
-1471 SGKLEANKWTKVWV
+1471 SGTGGGSYKSPKARLTVGKVYSWSV
-1485 VFETPNTQ
+1485 WLKASKNMNMRVGMEQGGVKTCSVTTTWQKFSHTFTATDYPNHAFIMYVSGT
-1493 DVYYMKPF
+1493 
-1501 VYGIDTNTV
+1501 TV
-1510 YISKVQIEEG
+1510 TSGDHYFAHSIMVEEG
-1520 TKPTDWTPA
+1520 NKPSDWSPA
-1529 PEDID
+1529 PEDINA
-1534 SVIGTK
+1534 SIEAK
-1540 ANKTDVYAKSE
+1540 ASKTDVY
-1551 VYTKD
+1551 T
-1556 QTDSAIKVAKDEI
+1556 
-1569 NLGVKNT
+1569 
-1576 YETKTNVENKISTA
+1576 
-1590 VNNVQI
+1590 
-1596 GGRNL
+1596 
-1601 AIGTSDSWKSA
+1601 
-1612 SGFSGETNYCVFRHV
+1612 
-1627 INTKTLNVG
+1627 
-1636 DRLTVSFMFKCENLT
+1636 
-1651 NNNTARVIRI
+1651 
-1661 QGSGDVTGWNSGA
+1661 
-1674 FNSYNIPLDYS
+1674 
-1685 KPTQE
+1685 
-1690 IKINYTITITA
+1690 
-1701 DHLKNSKWNI
+1701 
-1711 NFRTDYITGGTI
+1711 
-1723 YLKELLAE
+1723 
-1731 KGTKASSWT
+1731 
-1740 PAPEDVDSAIDK
+1740 
-1752 KANIVDVYKKSETY
+1752 KSETY
-1766 TKSETD
+1766 SKTETD
-1772 SAIKVAKDN
+1772 SAIKVAKDSIELGIKN
-1781 INLSVSQTYE
+1781 TYE
-1791 TKTNVTSKVNTAKTE
+1791 TKSNVTTKVNEAINGIQVGSRNLMRDSKETVAFTNFTGGTNTTMFYRKVYLTPDLKAGDKISVSLTYKYKNITLVSGQEGNARLYVQGSGNVTGWSAGFNSSPNVISNITKGNTNELTLYQTYTFTLSEAQLSNQYFSVGLRTDYIKTGSLSVYE
-1806 AVNTSK
+1806 MKVEKGSK
-1812 SYADTK
+1812 STAWTPAPEDVQGMIDSKANTADVYTK
-1818 KTEAINSA
+1818 SETYTKAQTDSAIKVVKDEINLGVSNTYETKNNVTNKINSAKTEAINSA
-1826 NATTTEKLK
+1826 NSSTDTKLK
-1835 SYSTTAQMNSAIQ
+1835 SYSTTTQMNSAIQ

-1861 YAKKADVEST
+1861 YAKRADVEST

-1883 NITASFKATGGYNLI
+1883 NITAKFEASGGYNLVK
-1898 ANSTGYNGTNLWSST
+1898 NSVFKKGLSGWNTDNIDTEGTSKSITYWTDSNQYVLPDTNAVVIRGTNLT
-1913 GATMGTAIN
+1913 GRYGISQN
-1922 NKIGGATNKYMYL
+1922 IKI
-1935 DNGTKTTES
+1935 
-1944 FAFSKRFK
+1944 KRGQ
-1952 LKANTKYTLSGWFH
+1952 KYTVSALS
-1966 NFTKCPSFD
+1966 
-1975 VFLLSSTSVAQ
+1975 
-1986 SDTGTSYTNAQT
+1986 
-1998 LIDAQNTSGS
+1998 
-2008 WKKFSVTFT
+2008 
-2017 TPASVISGYIRI
+2017 ASHRGKTIRI
-2029 DNNGYNSSGTNSNRV
+2029 TVRNSNGGGHLLNV
-2044 HWSALMLN
+2044 TSTNLASAGKNIAGWNKMEGVFTAPTDSDAIVLCLYMDCSANDGYVWFTQLMIN
-2052 EGEEQPWSPHPDEIY
+2052 EGDVKQPWSPHPDEVY
-2067 NGSTVIDASGVT
+2067 TGSTVIDASGITV
-2079 INNGALTVKNKSGTT
+2079 NNGALRVKNNAGKT

-2430 FSFENEIET
+2430 FSFENQIET

-2459 HEKDE
+2459 HEEDE

>member
-85 GSTIEYILMGIF
+85 GSTIEYILIGIF

-160 LGGFTCREV
+160 LEGFTCREV

-257 VYNKLNGL
+257 LYNKLNGL

-321 KNKNSFSNSGSIVN
+321 KNKNSFSSSGSIVN

-402 TDAKFNN
+402 NDVKINN

-513 KIRIQMGQDAK
+513 KVRIQMGQDAK

-567 EKQINYSSLITGLNK
+567 EKQINYSSLVIGLNK

-670 IGTHTTKINELTGNI
+670 IGTHTTRINELTGNI

-691 VNSIQRDLEG
+691 VNSVQRDLEG

-723 GSSIEQLKNQ
+723 KSSIEQLKNQ

-752 KIDSIEIGGRNT
+752 KIDSIEIGGRNL
-764 LLNATGNLGNT
+764 LLNSGVEVTNNNYDTNTYIPSELFVEGETYTVTLCVTPAENVQSFRPYLSSGMAPQCILSVNGTSKQIISATFKANYYSSNIPTKPTDGHALMCFYRFPNNGTVTSNST
-775 NHWSNVVLDI
+775 IHWV
-785 NKKVEGCNS
+785 KVE
-794 FKITRNN
+794 K
-801 FANGNARYQG
+801 GN
-811 SQTID
+811 
-816 LSRLSLK
+816 
-823 ANDYITLSGWVYV
+823 
-836 DSSINLTGSSN
+836 
-847 EFAFRNYYNS
+847 
-857 SSSFEDLCVFK
+857 
-868 YTNVQKNT
+868 
-876 WTKFS
+876 
-881 VTSKVT
+881 
-887 KDSYKA
+887 
-893 GALLLS
+893 
-899 ISANGL
+899 
-905 IYVSKLKLEKGS
+905 
-917 KATDFTLAPEDVDSA
+917 KATDFTLAPEDIDSV

-939 TDVYVKSEVYTKAQT
+939 TDVYVKSEVYTKSQT

-966 LGVSQTYET
+966 LGISETYET
-975 KTNVTSKIN
+975 KSNVETKVNSAVSTSKN
-984 TAKTEAVN
+984 YADTKKTEAI
-992 TSKSYAD
+992 T
-999 NKKAEAIVQAG
+999 QAG
-1010 KDADSKVNSAKTEL
+1010 KDADSKVASAKTEL
-1024 NNKIDLKASKTDV
+1024 NSKIDLKASKTDV
-1037 YTKSETYTKTETD
+1037 YTKSETYTKAETD
-1050 SKIKV
+1050 SAIKV
-1055 AKDEINLSVSNNY
+1055 AKDSIELGVKNTY
-1068 ETKTNV
+1068 ETKTDV
-1074 ENKLSN
+1074 ENK
-1080 ITTTLTNK
+1080 ITN
-1088 IDGIQVGGTN
+1088 
-1098 IATETNKGVT
+1098 A
-1108 GWGWGLQTGG
+1108 
-1118 KTITEVTEN
+1118 
-1127 GIRCCKMVRD
+1127 
-1137 SVASTGWSFINYS
+1137 
-1150 RIGRNKYLP
+1150 
-1159 NRKYTVSFEVKAS
+1159 
-1172 VVTSFYVGLKEGN
+1172 
-1185 SSNPLTGDT
+1185 
-1194 KTGNTVA
+1194 
-1201 NTWTKLSATITTLS
+1201 
-1215 TLPSSTSQVL
+1215 
-1225 YLNGMNSGT
+1225 
-1234 GVTYI
+1234 
-1239 FRNLVITEGTKA
+1239 
-1251 TSWSPAPEDVQA
+1251 
-1263 SIDLKAEKTDVY
+1263 
-1275 SKSEVYT
+1275 
-1282 KSQTDSAI
+1282 
-1290 NVAKDSINLGVSQT
+1290 
-1304 YETKSNV
+1304 
-1311 TSKVNSAKTEAIN
+1311 VNS
-1324 SAVATSKSYADT
+1324 
-1336 KKAEAISTAS
+1336 
-1346 ADTTNK
+1346 
-1352 VNSAKTELNTKI
+1352 
-1364 DGIQIGGRN
+1364 IQLGGRN

-1386 NWIGNS
+1386 NWIGNG

-1404 GTKTIKITGYSGIQ
+1404 GTKTIKVTGYSGIQ

-1471 SGKLEANKWTKVWV
+1471 SGNLEANKWTKVWV

-1501 VYGIDTNTV
+1501 VYGINTNTV

-1520 TKPTDWTPA
+1520 TKCTDWTPA

-1534 SVIGTK
+1534 SVIDSK
-1540 ANKTDVYAKSE
+1540 ANKTDVYTKSE
-1551 VYTKD
+1551 VYTKV
-1556 QTDSAIKVAKDEI
+1556 QTDSAINVAKDSI
-1569 NLGVKNT
+1569 NLSVSGT
-1576 YETKTNVENKISTA
+1576 YETKTNVESKI
-1590 VNNVQI
+1590 
-1596 GGRNL
+1596 
-1601 AIGTSDSWKSA
+1601 
-1612 SGFSGETNYCVFRHV
+1612 
-1627 INTKTLNVG
+1627 
-1636 DRLTVSFMFKCENLT
+1636 
-1651 NNNTARVIRI
+1651 
-1661 QGSGDVTGWNSGA
+1661 
-1674 FNSYNIPLDYS
+1674 
-1685 KPTQE
+1685 
-1690 IKINYTITITA
+1690 
-1701 DHLKNSKWNI
+1701 
-1711 NFRTDYITGGTI
+1711 
-1723 YLKELLAE
+1723 
-1731 KGTKASSWT
+1731 
-1740 PAPEDVDSAIDK
+1740 
-1752 KANIVDVYKKSETY
+1752 
-1766 TKSETD
+1766 
-1772 SAIKVAKDN
+1772 
-1781 INLSVSQTYE
+1781 
-1791 TKTNVTSKVNTAKTE
+1791 NTAK
-1806 AVNTSK
+1806 AN
-1812 SYADTK
+1812 
-1818 KTEAINSA
+1818 AINSA
-1826 NATTTEKLK
+1826 KSYTDGQITTVNKTITNKVSEIKATT
-1835 SYSTTAQMNSAIQ
+1835 
-1848 VAKDSITNTVSST
+1848 DSISQKVS
-1861 YAKKADVEST
+1861 
-1871 YATKSSLTQTAN
+1871 
-1883 NITASFKATGGYNLI
+1883 
-1898 ANSTGYNGTNLWSST
+1898 
-1913 GATMGTAIN
+1913 
-1922 NKIGGATNKYMYL
+1922 
-1935 DNGTKTTES
+1935 TTES
-1944 FAFSKRFK
+1944 KI
-1952 LKANTKYTLSGWFH
+1952 T
-1966 NFTKCPSFD
+1966 
-1975 VFLLSSTSVAQ
+1975 
-1986 SDTGTSYTNAQT
+1986 
-1998 LIDAQNTSGS
+1998 
-2008 WKKFSVTFT
+2008 
-2017 TPASVISGYIRI
+2017 
-2029 DNNGYNSSGTNSNRV
+2029 
-2044 HWSALMLN
+2044 
-2052 EGEEQPWSPHPDEIY
+2052 
-2067 NGSTVIDASGVT
+2067 T
-2079 INNGALTVKNKSGTT
+2079 INNNISGLTNRVSTAESKLTATSLTTTISSAISGGTSSISTTQFVMDKNGLTIKNGGLTIQNKAGTT
-2094 VLSGDSNGNLDIT
+2094 VLNSDTNGNLIFT
-2107 GTVKSQ
+2107 GTAKSQ
-2113 RGNMYVSLDYGGLTF
+2113 SGARWVGLDSGGITF
-2128 QSAHNNEQLLRMETT
+2128 QDSQKNEQMLRIAISYFNE
-2143 SFTSN
+2143 N
-2148 KDINGVDLNL
+2148 RDINGVNLSL
-2158 AKQGEYISFNH
+2158 AKYGDYIRISH
-2169 INKENLNN
+2169 IDKADLTT

-2182 DGRYNF
+2182 NTQYNF
-2188 MDFWSKDTTLGSK
+2188 MDFWSSDQIVDGVA
-2201 TYKKGIN
+2201 YKKGIN
-2208 VNSPMYVNKGLK
+2208 VYAPMYINKRLK
-2220 LYSGTNFY
+2220 LYSGTNFLSE
-2228 ADIDGAISWNNG
+2228 IDGAISWNNG
-2240 TGTVSNL
+2240 TGTINNL

-2271 VTEDSHPGTG
+2271 VSEASHPGTG
-2281 DNLISWGNYNFNGY
+2281 DNLISWGNYNFNGW

-2306 LSVQGSKN
+2306 LSVNGSKN
-2314 CLQETKSYG
+2314 CLQETKNYG
-2323 ARLINAYET
+2323 SRLINAYET
-2332 AEYYFGDIGFGQ
+2332 AEYYFGDLGFGR
-2344 INEEGVCYV
+2344 INEDGECYLE
-2353 DIDDVFLE
+2353 IDDIFLE
-2361 CVNTD
+2361 CVNTNL
-2366 AQYHVFT
+2366 AYHVFT
-2373 QIYNGKITSIERYK
+2373 QIYNGKITSIERYR
-2387 TYFIVKGEQNTEFSW
+2387 TYFIVKGEPGTSFSW

-2430 FSFENEIET
+2430 FIFENEIET

-2459 HEKDE
+2459 HEEDE

>member
-1 MQNTTANYKLEINKP
+1 MQNTTADYKLEINKP
-16 SREFECKITIGNNIY
+16 SRSFECKITIGNNIY
-31 NNDELVNLT
+31 TNEDLVNLT
-40 LEHTQPQEGFSI
+40 LEYTQPQEGFAI
-52 GDTISQS
+52 GNTISQS

-85 GSTIEYILMGIF
+85 AAKIEYILMGIF

-119 FETPYFSSLGD
+119 FETPYFSILGD

-160 LGGFTCREV
+160 LEGFTCREV

-314 IGAKGET
+314 IGAKGES
-321 KNKNSFSNSGSIVN
+321 KNKNNFSSSGSTTN
-335 KVNRAIIEQAIIKE
+335 KVNRAVIEQAIIKE

-402 TDAKFNN
+402 NDVKINN

-513 KIRIQMGQDAK
+513 KVRIQMGQDAK

-775 NHWSNVVLDI
+775 NYWSNVVLDT

-857 SSSFEDLCVFK
+857 SASFEDLCVFK
-868 YTNVQKNT
+868 YANIQKNT

-939 TDVYVKSEVYTKAQT
+939 TDVY
-954 DSAINIAKDSIN
+954 
-966 LGVSQTYET
+966 
-975 KTNVTSKIN
+975 
-984 TAKTEAVN
+984 
-992 TSKSYAD
+992 
-999 NKKAEAIVQAG
+999 
-1010 KDADSKVNSAKTEL
+1010 
-1024 NNKIDLKASKTDV
+1024 
-1037 YTKSETYTKTETD
+1037 TKSETYTK
-1050 SKIKV
+1050 S
-1055 AKDEINLSVSNNY
+1055 
-1068 ETKTNV
+1068 
-1074 ENKLSN
+1074 
-1080 ITTTLTNK
+1080 
-1088 IDGIQVGGTN
+1088 
-1098 IATETNKGVT
+1098 
-1108 GWGWGLQTGG
+1108 
-1118 KTITEVTEN
+1118 
-1127 GIRCCKMVRD
+1127 
-1137 SVASTGWSFINYS
+1137 
-1150 RIGRNKYLP
+1150 
-1159 NRKYTVSFEVKAS
+1159 
-1172 VVTSFYVGLKEGN
+1172 
-1185 SSNPLTGDT
+1185 
-1194 KTGNTVA
+1194 
-1201 NTWTKLSATITTLS
+1201 
-1215 TLPSSTSQVL
+1215 
-1225 YLNGMNSGT
+1225 
-1234 GVTYI
+1234 
-1239 FRNLVITEGTKA
+1239 
-1251 TSWSPAPEDVQA
+1251 
-1263 SIDLKAEKTDVY
+1263 
-1275 SKSEVYT
+1275 
-1282 KSQTDSAI
+1282 
-1290 NVAKDSINLGVSQT
+1290 
-1304 YETKSNV
+1304 
-1311 TSKVNSAKTEAIN
+1311 
-1324 SAVATSKSYADT
+1324 
-1336 KKAEAISTAS
+1336 
-1346 ADTTNK
+1346 
-1352 VNSAKTELNTKI
+1352 
-1364 DGIQIGGRN
+1364 
-1373 LFLKSNIDQYGLG
+1373 
-1386 NWIGNS
+1386 
-1392 GGIGKVEGTFID
+1392 
-1404 GTKTIKITGYSGIQ
+1404 
-1418 YNSFIKLKRNTTYV
+1418 
-1432 YSMMMKSSGSMIVNS
+1432 
-1447 SNPLHMWLNT
+1447 
-1457 SETGGQHLEKVISA
+1457 
-1471 SGKLEANKWTKVWV
+1471 
-1485 VFETPNTQ
+1485 
-1493 DVYYMKPF
+1493 
-1501 VYGIDTNTV
+1501 
-1510 YISKVQIEEG
+1510 
-1520 TKPTDWTPA
+1520 
-1529 PEDID
+1529 
-1534 SVIGTK
+1534 
-1540 ANKTDVYAKSE
+1540 
-1551 VYTKD
+1551 
-1556 QTDSAIKVAKDEI
+1556 QTDSAIKVAKDSIE
-1569 NLGVKNT
+1569 LGVKNT
-1576 YETKTNVENKISTA
+1576 YETKSNVENKISTA
-1590 VNNVQI
+1590 VSKIQI

-1601 AIGTSDSWKSA
+1601 AYKETIKPFSSSTLVLAEYVKNGKLILTRPTGNGDGGFYFDKLIKYKENSEYIVHFYMTCTKDTVENIHFHNGQNLNSTRIYIDDIYVGNIG
-1612 SGFSGETNYCVFRHV
+1612 NV
-1627 INTKTLNVG
+1627 INTSVFDDGLSHKVRMEYTTPSTLVDSSAGVNQTYFQPNKM
-1636 DRLTVSFMFKCENLT
+1636 LS
-1651 NNNTARVIRI
+1651 NNTYTVII
-1661 QGSGDVTGWNSGA
+1661 EEFMV
-1674 FNSYNIPLDYS
+1674 
-1685 KPTQE
+1685 E
-1690 IKINYTITITA
+1690 
-1701 DHLKNSKWNI
+1701 
-1711 NFRTDYITGGTI
+1711 
-1723 YLKELLAE
+1723 E
-1731 KGTKASSWT
+1731 GTKASSWT
-1740 PAPEDVDSAIDK
+1740 PAPEDVTVSIDS
-1752 KANIVDVYKKSETY
+1752 KANKSDVYAKSETY
-1766 TKSETD
+1766 SKTETD
-1772 SAIKVAKDN
+1772 SKINVAKDS
-1781 INLSVSQTYE
+1781 INLGVSQTYE

-1806 AVNTSK
+1806 AVNISK

-1883 NITASFKATGGYNLI
+1883 NITASFKASGGYNLI
-1898 ANSTGYNGTNLWSST
+1898 ANSTGYNGTKLWTSG
-1913 GATMGTAIN
+1913 GATMGTATN
-1922 NKIGGATNKYMYL
+1922 NNIGGATNMYMYL

-1998 LIDAQNTSGS
+1998 LISSQNTSGS

-2079 INNGALTVKNKSGTT
+2079 INNGALTVKNNSGAT
-2094 VLSGDSNGNLDIT
+2094 VLRGDSNGNLDIT

-2113 RGNMYVSLDYGGLTF
+2113 KGNMYVSLDYGGLTF

-2271 VTEDSHPGTG
+2271 VTEASHPGTG
-2281 DNLISWGNYNFNGY
+2281 DNLISWGNYNFNGW

-2314 CLQETKSYG
+2314 CLQETKNYG
-2323 ARLINAYET
+2323 SRLINAYET
-2332 AEYYFGDIGFGQ
+2332 AEYYFGDLGFGK

-2387 TYFIVKGEQNTEFSW
+2387 TYFIVKGEPNTEFSW

-2459 HEKDE
+2459 HEEDE

>member
-1 MQNTTANYKLEINKP
+1 MQNTTKNYKLEINKP

-40 LEHTQPQEGFSI
+40 LEHTQTQEGFSI

-160 LGGFTCREV
+160 LEGFTCREV

-257 VYNKLNGL
+257 LYNKLNGL

-321 KNKNSFSNSGSIVN
+321 KNKNSFSSSGSTVN

-387 SDLNAINANIQNLIA
+387 SDLNTINANIQNLIA
-402 TDAKFNN
+402 NDVKINN

-498 IEIVGATQ
+498 IEIIGATQ

-513 KIRIQMGQDAK
+513 KVRIQMGQDAK

-691 VNSIQRDLEG
+691 FNSIQRDLEG

-775 NHWSNVVLDI
+775 NHWSNVVLDT

-823 ANDYITLSGWVYV
+823 SNDYITLSGWVYV

-917 KATDFTLAPEDVDSA
+917 KATDFTLAPEDIDSV

-939 TDVYVKSEVYTKAQT
+939 TDVYVKSEVYTKSQT

-975 KTNVTSKIN
+975 K
-984 TAKTEAVN
+984 
-992 TSKSYAD
+992 
-999 NKKAEAIVQAG
+999 
-1010 KDADSKVNSAKTEL
+1010 
-1024 NNKIDLKASKTDV
+1024 
-1037 YTKSETYTKTETD
+1037 
-1050 SKIKV
+1050 
-1055 AKDEINLSVSNNY
+1055 
-1068 ETKTNV
+1068 
-1074 ENKLSN
+1074 
-1080 ITTTLTNK
+1080 
-1088 IDGIQVGGTN
+1088 
-1098 IATETNKGVT
+1098 
-1108 GWGWGLQTGG
+1108 
-1118 KTITEVTEN
+1118 
-1127 GIRCCKMVRD
+1127 
-1137 SVASTGWSFINYS
+1137 
-1150 RIGRNKYLP
+1150 
-1159 NRKYTVSFEVKAS
+1159 
-1172 VVTSFYVGLKEGN
+1172 
-1185 SSNPLTGDT
+1185 
-1194 KTGNTVA
+1194 
-1201 NTWTKLSATITTLS
+1201 
-1215 TLPSSTSQVL
+1215 
-1225 YLNGMNSGT
+1225 
-1234 GVTYI
+1234 
-1239 FRNLVITEGTKA
+1239 
-1251 TSWSPAPEDVQA
+1251 
-1263 SIDLKAEKTDVY
+1263 
-1275 SKSEVYT
+1275 
-1282 KSQTDSAI
+1282 
-1290 NVAKDSINLGVSQT
+1290 
-1304 YETKSNV
+1304 SNV
-1311 TSKVNSAKTEAIN
+1311 TAKVNTA
-1324 SAVATSKSYADT
+1324 
-1336 KKAEAISTAS
+1336 KAEAISTAS
-1346 ADTTNK
+1346 DDTTNK

-1364 DGIQIGGRN
+1364 DEIQVGGRN
-1373 LFLKSNIDQYGLG
+1373 LIPDSAPKTT
-1386 NWIGNS
+1386 
-1392 GGIGKVEGTFID
+1392 GGGWAGTS
-1404 GTKTIKITGYSGIQ
+1404 GTKSLVSDTVAPFGQ
-1418 YNSFIKLKRNTTYV
+1418 VLKATY
-1432 YSMMMKSSGSMIVNS
+1432 
-1447 SNPLHMWLNT
+1447 
-1457 SETGGQHLEKVISA
+1457 SA
-1471 SGKLEANKWTKVWV
+1471 SGTGGGSYKSPKARLTVGKVYSWSV
-1485 VFETPNTQ
+1485 WLKASKNMNMRVGMEQGGVKTCSVTTTWQKFSHTFTATDYPNHAFIMYVSGT
-1493 DVYYMKPF
+1493 
-1501 VYGIDTNTV
+1501 TV
-1510 YISKVQIEEG
+1510 TSGDHYFAHSIMVEEG
-1520 TKPTDWTPA
+1520 NKPSDWSPA
-1529 PEDID
+1529 PEDINA
-1534 SVIGTK
+1534 SIEAK
-1540 ANKTDVYAKSE
+1540 ASKTDVY
-1551 VYTKD
+1551 T
-1556 QTDSAIKVAKDEI
+1556 
-1569 NLGVKNT
+1569 
-1576 YETKTNVENKISTA
+1576 
-1590 VNNVQI
+1590 
-1596 GGRNL
+1596 
-1601 AIGTSDSWKSA
+1601 
-1612 SGFSGETNYCVFRHV
+1612 
-1627 INTKTLNVG
+1627 
-1636 DRLTVSFMFKCENLT
+1636 
-1651 NNNTARVIRI
+1651 
-1661 QGSGDVTGWNSGA
+1661 
-1674 FNSYNIPLDYS
+1674 
-1685 KPTQE
+1685 
-1690 IKINYTITITA
+1690 
-1701 DHLKNSKWNI
+1701 
-1711 NFRTDYITGGTI
+1711 
-1723 YLKELLAE
+1723 
-1731 KGTKASSWT
+1731 
-1740 PAPEDVDSAIDK
+1740 
-1752 KANIVDVYKKSETY
+1752 KSETY
-1766 TKSETD
+1766 SKTETD
-1772 SAIKVAKDN
+1772 SAIKVAKDSIELGIKN
-1781 INLSVSQTYE
+1781 TYE
-1791 TKTNVTSKVNTAKTE
+1791 TKSNVTTKVNEAINGIQVGSRNLMRDSKETVAFTNFTGGTNTTMFYRKVYLTPDLKAGDKISVSLTYKYKNITLVSGQEGNARLYVQGSGNVTGWSAGFNSSPNVISNITKGNTNELTLYQTYTFTLSEAQLSNQYFSVGLRTDYIKTGSLSVYE
-1806 AVNTSK
+1806 MKVEKGSK
-1812 SYADTK
+1812 STAWTPAPEDVQGMIDSKANTADVYTK
-1818 KTEAINSA
+1818 SETYTKAQTDSAIKVVKDEINLGVSNTYETKNNVTNKINSAKTEAINSA
-1826 NATTTEKLK
+1826 NSSTDTKLK
-1835 SYSTTAQMNSAIQ
+1835 SYSTTTQMNSAIQ

-1861 YAKKADVEST
+1861 YAKRADVEST

-1883 NITASFKATGGYNLI
+1883 NITAKFEASGGYNLVK
-1898 ANSTGYNGTNLWSST
+1898 NSVFKKGLSGWNTDNIDTEGTSKSITYWTDSNQYVLPDTNAVVIRGTNLT
-1913 GATMGTAIN
+1913 GRYGISQN
-1922 NKIGGATNKYMYL
+1922 IKI
-1935 DNGTKTTES
+1935 
-1944 FAFSKRFK
+1944 KRGQ
-1952 LKANTKYTLSGWFH
+1952 KYTVSALS
-1966 NFTKCPSFD
+1966 
-1975 VFLLSSTSVAQ
+1975 
-1986 SDTGTSYTNAQT
+1986 
-1998 LIDAQNTSGS
+1998 
-2008 WKKFSVTFT
+2008 
-2017 TPASVISGYIRI
+2017 ASHRGKTIRI
-2029 DNNGYNSSGTNSNRV
+2029 TVRNSNGGGHLLNV
-2044 HWSALMLN
+2044 TSTNLASAGKNIAGWNKMEGVFTAPTDSDAIVLCLYMDCSANDGYVWFTQLMIN
-2052 EGEEQPWSPHPDEIY
+2052 EGDVKQPWSPHPDEVY
-2067 NGSTVIDASGVT
+2067 TGSTVIDASGITV
-2079 INNGALTVKNKSGTT
+2079 NNGALRVKNNAGKT

-2459 HEKDE
+2459 YEEDE

>member
-1 MQNTTANYKLEINKP
+1 M
-16 SREFECKITIGNNIY
+16 
-31 NNDELVNLT
+31 
-40 LEHTQPQEGFSI
+40 
-52 GDTISQS
+52 
-59 LDLTLLNRGDIIYST
+59 
-74 SQIKVEIGLKI
+74 
-85 GSTIEYILMGIF
+85 
-97 NIDDIEKTDYTTK
+97 
-110 FTAYDNMIK
+110 
-119 FETPYFSSLGD
+119 
-130 KPTLKQV
+130 
-137 VNELSKITGIE
+137 
-148 FIGSLPNYTVSK
+148 
-160 LGGFTCREV
+160 
-169 LSYVASICGGN
+169 
-180 AVITRDGK
+180 
-188 FTIKSLSEIKKS
+188 
-200 IDGNNYF
+200 
-207 DYKREEVKYKI
+207 KYKI

-233 GSTGTD
+233 GSTGTN

-257 VYNKLNGL
+257 LYNKLNGL

-314 IGAKGET
+314 IGAKGES
-321 KNKNSFSNSGSIVN
+321 KNKNNFSSSGSTTN
-335 KVNRAIIEQAIIKE
+335 KVNRAVIEQAIIKE

-363 SIRTQILEAKTAK
+363 SIRTQILEVKTAK

-402 TDAKFNN
+402 NDVKINN

-513 KIRIQMGQDAK
+513 KVRIQMGQDAK

-606 FNSLKNQA
+606 FNSLKSNV
-614 DNAKLLIENHSTTI
+614 DSKETRNLFIESNTVDGYYNDTSFVNASSYRTSDYIEVNEGEIYTVCKFSTNGYHRIVCFDKNKNKIGTRVLTESITFKYKIPLGIKYIRISIEKTNKYKIEKGENPNPVWNAAPEDVDSSIETVKQITESNSTTI
-628 GVMQGQINTAI
+628 NVMQGQINTAI

-775 NHWSNVVLDI
+775 NHWSNVVLDT

-857 SSSFEDLCVFK
+857 SASFEDLCVFK
-868 YTNVQKNT
+868 YANIQKNT

-917 KATDFTLAPEDVDSA
+917 KATDFTLAHEDIDSV
-932 IGTKANK
+932 IGTKAEK
-939 TDVYVKSEVYTKAQT
+939 TDVYSKSEVYTKSQT

-975 KTNVTSKIN
+975 KTNVTSKVN
-984 TAKTEAVN
+984 TAKTEAV
-992 TSKSYAD
+992 
-999 NKKAEAIVQAG
+999 
-1010 KDADSKVNSAKTEL
+1010 
-1024 NNKIDLKASKTDV
+1024 
-1037 YTKSETYTKTETD
+1037 
-1050 SKIKV
+1050 
-1055 AKDEINLSVSNNY
+1055 
-1068 ETKTNV
+1068 
-1074 ENKLSN
+1074 
-1080 ITTTLTNK
+1080 
-1088 IDGIQVGGTN
+1088 
-1098 IATETNKGVT
+1098 
-1108 GWGWGLQTGG
+1108 
-1118 KTITEVTEN
+1118 
-1127 GIRCCKMVRD
+1127 
-1137 SVASTGWSFINYS
+1137 
-1150 RIGRNKYLP
+1150 
-1159 NRKYTVSFEVKAS
+1159 
-1172 VVTSFYVGLKEGN
+1172 
-1185 SSNPLTGDT
+1185 
-1194 KTGNTVA
+1194 
-1201 NTWTKLSATITTLS
+1201 
-1215 TLPSSTSQVL
+1215 
-1225 YLNGMNSGT
+1225 
-1234 GVTYI
+1234 
-1239 FRNLVITEGTKA
+1239 
-1251 TSWSPAPEDVQA
+1251 
-1263 SIDLKAEKTDVY
+1263 
-1275 SKSEVYT
+1275 
-1282 KSQTDSAI
+1282 
-1290 NVAKDSINLGVSQT
+1290 
-1304 YETKSNV
+1304 
-1311 TSKVNSAKTEAIN
+1311 N

-1346 ADTTNK
+1346 TDATNK
-1352 VNSAKTELNTKI
+1352 VNSAKTELNTAI
-1364 DGIQIGGRN
+1364 
-1373 LFLKSNIDQYGLG
+1373 
-1386 NWIGNS
+1386 
-1392 GGIGKVEGTFID
+1392 
-1404 GTKTIKITGYSGIQ
+1404 
-1418 YNSFIKLKRNTTYV
+1418 
-1432 YSMMMKSSGSMIVNS
+1432 
-1447 SNPLHMWLNT
+1447 
-1457 SETGGQHLEKVISA
+1457 
-1471 SGKLEANKWTKVWV
+1471 NK
-1485 VFETPNTQ
+1485 
-1493 DVYYMKPF
+1493 
-1501 VYGIDTNTV
+1501 
-1510 YISKVQIEEG
+1510 
-1520 TKPTDWTPA
+1520 
-1529 PEDID
+1529 
-1534 SVIGTK
+1534 K
-1540 ANKTDVYAKSE
+1540 ANSTDVYTKSE
-1551 VYTKD
+1551 TYTKA
-1556 QTDSAIKVAKDEI
+1556 QTDSAIKVAKDSIE
-1569 NLGVKNT
+1569 LGVKNT
-1576 YETKTNVENKISTA
+1576 YETKSNVENKISTA

-1612 SGFSGETNYCVFRHV
+1612 SGFSGATNYCVFRHV
-1627 INTKTLNVG
+1627 INTKTLSVG
-1636 DRLTVSFMFKCENLT
+1636 DRLTVSFRFKCENLT

-1740 PAPEDVDSAIDK
+1740 PAPEDVDLAIDK

-1772 SAIKVAKDN
+1772 SAINIAKDS
-1781 INLSVSQTYE
+1781 INLGVSQTYE

-1883 NITASFKATGGYNLI
+1883 NITARFESSGGYNLVK
-1898 ANSTGYNGTNLWSST
+1898 NSAFKKGLNGWNTDNIDTDGTSKSITYWTDSNQYILPDTNAVVIRGTNLTERYGVSQT
-1913 GATMGTAIN
+1913 I
-1922 NKIGGATNKYMYL
+1922 KI
-1935 DNGTKTTES
+1935 
-1944 FAFSKRFK
+1944 KRGQ
-1952 LKANTKYTLSGWFH
+1952 KYTVSALSASHRGKTIRITVRNANKGEHLLNVVSTNLASAGKNIANW
-1966 NFTKCPSFD
+1966 NKMEGVFTAPTD
-1975 VFLLSSTSVAQ
+1975 
-1986 SDTGTSYTNAQT
+1986 SDNIILCLYM
-1998 LIDAQNTSGS
+1998 DCSGS
-2008 WKKFSVTFT
+2008 DGYVWFT
-2017 TPASVISGYIRI
+2017 Q
-2029 DNNGYNSSGTNSNRV
+2029 
-2044 HWSALMLN
+2044 LMIN
-2052 EGEEQPWSPHPDEIY
+2052 EGDVKQPWSPHPDEVY

-2079 INNGALTVKNKSGTT
+2079 INNGALTVKNNAGKT

-2143 SFTSN
+2143 SFTSDKN
-2148 KDINGVDLNL
+2148 VNGVDLNL

-2430 FSFENEIET
+2430 FSFENEIEI

>member
-265 SYLGYSMKWQ
+265 SFLGYSMKWQ

-314 IGAKGET
+314 IGAKGES
-321 KNKNSFSNSGSIVN
+321 KNKNNFSSSGSTTN
-335 KVNRAIIEQAIIKE
+335 KVNRAVIEQAIIKE

-387 SDLNAINANIQNLIA
+387 SDLNAINANIQNLTANDVKI
-402 TDAKFNN
+402 NN

-416 ITELNAVVGNIN
+416 ITELNAVIGNIN

-513 KIRIQMGQDAK
+513 KVRIQMGQDAK

-775 NHWSNVVLDI
+775 NHWSNVVLDT

-857 SSSFEDLCVFK
+857 SASFEDLCVFK
-868 YTNVQKNT
+868 YANIQKNT

-917 KATDFTLAPEDVDSA
+917 KATDFTLAPEDIDSV

-939 TDVYVKSEVYTKAQT
+939 TDVYVKSEVYTKSQT

-975 KTNVTSKIN
+975 KNNVTTKIN
-984 TAKTEAVN
+984 SAKTEAVN
-992 TSKSYAD
+992 SAVATSKSYAD
-999 NKKAEAIVQAG
+999 TKKAEAITQAG
-1010 KDADSKVNSAKTEL
+1010 KDADNKVSTAVNNIQIGGRNLLLNSGVEITNNNYGTNSYTPSEL
-1024 NNKIDLKASKTDV
+1024 FV
-1037 YTKSETYTKTETD
+1037 EGETYTVTLCVTPAENVKSFRPYLSSGMAPQCT
-1050 SKIKV
+1050 
-1055 AKDEINLSVSNNY
+1055 LSVNG
-1068 ETKTNV
+1068 
-1074 ENKLSN
+1074 
-1080 ITTTLTNK
+1080 TNK
-1088 IDGIQVGGTN
+1088 QIVSATFKAQYYSSHIPTKPTDGHAQMWFYRFPNNGT
-1098 IATETNKGVT
+1098 
-1108 GWGWGLQTGG
+1108 
-1118 KTITEVTEN
+1118 
-1127 GIRCCKMVRD
+1127 
-1137 SVASTGWSFINYS
+1137 
-1150 RIGRNKYLP
+1150 
-1159 NRKYTVSFEVKAS
+1159 
-1172 VVTSFYVGLKEGN
+1172 VTSNSTIHWVKVEKGN
-1185 SSNPLTGDT
+1185 
-1194 KTGNTVA
+1194 
-1201 NTWTKLSATITTLS
+1201 
-1215 TLPSSTSQVL
+1215 
-1225 YLNGMNSGT
+1225 
-1234 GVTYI
+1234 
-1239 FRNLVITEGTKA
+1239 KA
-1251 TSWSPAPEDVQA
+1251 TDYSSAPEDVQA

-1275 SKSEVYT
+1275 TKSETYT
-1282 KSQTDSAI
+1282 KA
-1290 NVAKDSINLGVSQT
+1290 
-1304 YETKSNV
+1304 
-1311 TSKVNSAKTEAIN
+1311 
-1324 SAVATSKSYADT
+1324 
-1336 KKAEAISTAS
+1336 
-1346 ADTTNK
+1346 
-1352 VNSAKTELNTKI
+1352 
-1364 DGIQIGGRN
+1364 
-1373 LFLKSNIDQYGLG
+1373 
-1386 NWIGNS
+1386 
-1392 GGIGKVEGTFID
+1392 
-1404 GTKTIKITGYSGIQ
+1404 
-1418 YNSFIKLKRNTTYV
+1418 
-1432 YSMMMKSSGSMIVNS
+1432 
-1447 SNPLHMWLNT
+1447 
-1457 SETGGQHLEKVISA
+1457 
-1471 SGKLEANKWTKVWV
+1471 
-1485 VFETPNTQ
+1485 
-1493 DVYYMKPF
+1493 
-1501 VYGIDTNTV
+1501 
-1510 YISKVQIEEG
+1510 
-1520 TKPTDWTPA
+1520 
-1529 PEDID
+1529 
-1534 SVIGTK
+1534 
-1540 ANKTDVYAKSE
+1540 
-1551 VYTKD
+1551 

-1569 NLGVKNT
+1569 NLSVSGT
-1576 YETKTNVENKISTA
+1576 YETKTNVESKINTA

-1612 SGFSGETNYCVFRHV
+1612 SGFNGATNYCVFRHV
-1627 INTKTLNVG
+1627 INTKTLSVG
-1636 DRLTVSFMFKCENLT
+1636 DRLTVSFRFKCENLT

-1740 PAPEDVDSAIDK
+1740 PAPEDVDLAIDK

-1772 SAIKVAKDN
+1772 SKINVAKDS
-1781 INLSVSQTYE
+1781 INLGVSQTYE

-1883 NITASFKATGGYNLI
+1883 NITAKFESSGGYNLVK
-1898 ANSTGYNGTNLWSST
+1898 NSAFKKGLNGWNTDNIDTDGTSKSITYWTDSNQYILPDTNAVVIRGTNLTERYGVSQT
-1913 GATMGTAIN
+1913 I
-1922 NKIGGATNKYMYL
+1922 KI
-1935 DNGTKTTES
+1935 
-1944 FAFSKRFK
+1944 KRGQ
-1952 LKANTKYTLSGWFH
+1952 KYTVSALS
-1966 NFTKCPSFD
+1966 
-1975 VFLLSSTSVAQ
+1975 
-1986 SDTGTSYTNAQT
+1986 
-1998 LIDAQNTSGS
+1998 
-2008 WKKFSVTFT
+2008 
-2017 TPASVISGYIRI
+2017 ASHRGKTIRI
-2029 DNNGYNSSGTNSNRV
+2029 TVRNANKGEHLLNVVSTNLASAGKNIANWNKMEGVFTAPTDSDNIILCLYMDCSANDGYVWFTQ
-2044 HWSALMLN
+2044 LMIN
-2052 EGEEQPWSPHPDEIY
+2052 EGDVKQPWSPHPDEVY

-2079 INNGALTVKNKSGTT
+2079 INNGALTVKNNAGKT

-2143 SFTSN
+2143 SFTSDKN
-2148 KDINGVDLNL
+2148 VNGVDLNL

-2208 VNSPMYVNKGLK
+2208 VNSAMYVNKGLK

-2271 VTEDSHPGTG
+2271 VTEASHPGTG

-2332 AEYYFGDIGFGQ
+2332 AEYFFGDLGFGK
-2344 INEEGVCYV
+2344 INEYGECLLY
-2353 DIDDVFLE
+2353 IDDIFLE
-2361 CVNTD
+2361 CVNTN
-2366 AQYHVFT
+2366 AAYHVFT
-2373 QIYNGKITSIERYK
+2373 QIYNGSIKTIERYK
-2387 TYFIVKGEQNTEFSW
+2387 TYVVIKGEPGTNFSW
-2402 ELKAKRKGY
+2402 QLMGKRIGY
-2411 EINRLDLPDIETQG
+2411 ENNRLDLPDIETQG

-2459 HEKDE
+2459 HEEDE